1 MLQRLK
7 KIISALTVTAMIFGI
22 MPIGAFAEN
31 LNKADYEELNDGYL
45 KVVVSAK
52 NGGFLI
58 DTVEG
63 DKLNKADDNK
73 YLLFPDENYDT
84 SYTSFR
90 VKRGDEVKDYIFGR
104 KYGFL
109 GKDSSDV
116 TLVKNSDNIVA
127 TWSVDGLTFTQTVTL
142 ANTKSALHGMASIS
156 YGVKSTDGRSADSV
170 QARVMLDTAL
180 GYQDYAVY
188 ELTKKDSTYE
198 QIQSETVIDNSDG
211 EAYNNALF
219 GYDNPKAPS
228 VTAYTVNASINN
240 KIVAPYQIAFGHWN
254 NLASSVF
261 DFEPDNSLTFTNPY
275 NEKYLTADSAYALYF
290 DMGSVAANGEGNT
303 VATNYGIYS
312 NVTVNNDDKVAIN
325 FSSELGAMQLTDTK
339 DEYKPQTADGKNGD
353 FSVSTQIKNVSQ
365 NEMKQIAVAVYPQ
378 EGITPY
384 DLSGNLDV
392 TASYSNPFSVDIID
406 FNADEERQV
415 VFNFNA
421 EPLTAT
427 DYRKIEVRC
436 YDVSGTDGKL
446 LSENLIGQRSIY
458 LLCPGATGDR
468 VSFISTAPEIVYNRG
483 TRHIYLA
490 GQNFNLLKN
499 KSEYDIKVKPLN
511 GSQPLTVSAENFILD
526 TENNT
531 ADLILD
537 ELMSVGTY
545 QIVFDMKD
553 PTKKDITSDALKFN
567 VSDDIAYQGGSYG
580 VVTIGV
586 VTIEKDGDNKYA
598 LRAYKDEKEYS
609 DEVPNAQNIS
619 LLELR
624 GDFTLKYENGKIAE
638 AEAVSL
644 ETVDH
649 KAKSTI
655 NISNC
660 LDIEKGTVTVSV
672 ENVGQDDQTINIDI
686 DGEVYTTGARTKV
699 WSGVCAISSFE
710 NGSEST
716 LLQYTNEGEQTG
728 DVENSVANTN
738 GIMLMWP
745 GAASTAQTIAGM
757 VMEFRYCQFGQM
769 ATVDGEVTSKTPK
782 QRVIAFGAQ
791 LSPDFLVPSN
801 FDWSNRKTSAM
812 EVAQLKMASSNYTP
826 SQLRDVQD
834 RYAEDQEEWEDAEGG
849 SLNLYIHDILFGGG
863 FIGFNTSVEV
873 EVPSYADGLPSVEGT
888 LDLKVMNNEYT
899 IGVQGSADMMAFEME
914 AEIRLRSNNGIPI
927 PDKLYFYAGGFTP
940 GINVDGMGVFW
951 IKGAGGGIDNLF
963 ETIYPSS
970 SVPPITL
977 LLSGQFAL
985 FDVLSARGDVSIS
998 PRDLSIALS
1007 DVNVAGITLIDYAG
1021 IECAWYPELR
1031 FAAGVSIGIFDV
1043 ISGDGHL
1050 IVEKDKVKDKY
1061 FWEGYATA
1069 VVSIPKKIP
1078 IFGGIE
1084 IGSADLGV
1092 NAEKIWGALHVLK
1105 IDAGVTYYWGGDVD
1119 FAFGKYDAPEPTIEL
1134 SAEGIPVYY
1143 DEKTDRTLYMKLNNS
1158 IRTLASTDDI
1168 SLFGSNGAT
1177 VSSLA
1182 GKTVHSVNFG
1192 KYNNENGILTIS
1204 YDAPSQ
1210 LIAETYAK
1218 NIEMENYP
1226 IVWSDSS
1233 KTADDTANANA
1244 NAMLNWNEDTKK
1256 ATVTITVTDENYFN
1270 KALQLKTGIASSVTI
1285 YALSKLPTID
1295 NAVLNNNTVTWS
1307 GEDLDKFNSLT
1318 IYAEDS
1324 NNEVYPL
1331 YKTENV
1337 NDIKSKSANITMPEN
1352 MPSGEYTVKVVA
1364 TTTDES
1370 ANPVVTTD
1378 KKLNYTNPSQPSAPT
1393 FNVALGGDYSID
1405 LTGINQDN
1413 YDGYKV
1419 SIYEVQDGKN
1429 VPTVFDNM
1437 TVSGSDVITV
1447 GGQYTK
1453 TVTVD
1458 KNGNIVNENDLTED
1472 EKKDIKTQTEQ
1483 VGLVSGKQYVVGLK
1497 GYKNTSSGGQI
1508 VSAETLPSPVTMVE
1522 PKKADVTLK
1531 AQNAVSIDGTDT
1543 VKSSNAVIDI
1553 VSDMN
1558 VSGEWSLDSGEMS
1571 GTVSEKTMSQSINLD
1586 GLEDGTHTITFKG
1599 ENDSKDGT
1607 LSEYMFTVD
1616 TLPPRLQIS
1625 SPNNG
1630 GFFEDTVTV
1639 KGISDSGAKVYIGA
1653 ENQEIQEVTVGDDGS
1668 FEKTVTLDNSM
1679 AYQNIVVYAAD
1690 EIGNETVPVTL
1701 QLTNKA
1707 LGNDDSVLQMYID
1720 GKECSDST
1728 IKAGTSGQLSLKVK
1742 TDNRIIEI
1750 NDDSAAANRIEW
1762 NVSAIEGAANVD
1774 ENGYI
1779 TTDEKIN
1786 GVVSATVDNQNVYT
1800 VLGGKDSTDVPS
1812 EKIKVNASA
1821 GTARKTHITINL
1833 DTAIEGMTADN
1844 FVVLNGDKNVEL
1856 TEVKASSDNKTYT
1869 LYGTFDTSV
1878 TYTVT
1883 VNLTGTTVENT
1894 HIIASSPLMI
1904 KPSSGGGGGGNSGNA
1919 TYKITVVQSEN
1930 GKISPDTVTVNK
1942 NESKTFTITADE
1954 GYEIEDVI
1962 VNGESVG
1969 KVSEYTF
1976 EKVNAKAEITAKFK
1990 KIDAVPNPSDKPEP
2004 TDWNNPF
2011 VDVSNNDWFYN
2022 SVKYAYEN
2030 GLMYGVSNTEF
2041 APDGDVTRAMFVTV
2055 LYRTEGEPYAENSSF
2070 VDVASDSYY
2079 ANAVA
2084 WAEENKIVSGVSDTE
2099 FAPDMSITREQMAAI
2114 IYRYAEY
2121 KNCDIT
2127 VNETANYVDSDS
2139 VSDYARNA
2147 VDWLSEQEIMSGNT
2161 DGTFAPQANSTR
2173 AQTAAVFMRI
2183 NEKLK

>member
-290 DMGSVAANGEGNT
+290 DMGSVAANGEGDT

-499 KSEYDIKVKPLN
+499 KSEYDIKVTPLN

-580 VVTIGV
+580 VVTI
-586 VTIEKDGDNKYA
+586 EKDGDNKYV

-672 ENVGQDDQTINIDI
+672 ENIGQDDQTINIDI

-914 AEIRLRSNNGIPI
+914 AEIRLRSNHGIPI

-1158 IRTLASTDDI
+1158 IRTLASTEDI

-1270 KALQLKTGIASSVTI
+1270 KALQLKTGIVSSVTI

-1429 VPTVFDNM
+1429 VPTVF
-1437 TVSGSDVITV
+1437 
-1447 GGQYTK
+1447 
-1453 TVTVD
+1453 
-1458 KNGNIVNENDLTED
+1458 LT
-1472 EKKDIKTQTEQ
+1472 I
-1483 VGLVSGKQYVVGLK
+1483 
-1497 GYKNTSSGGQI
+1497 
-1508 VSAETLPSPVTMVE
+1508 
-1522 PKKADVTLK
+1522 
-1531 AQNAVSIDGTDT
+1531 
-1543 VKSSNAVIDI
+1543 
-1553 VSDMN
+1553 
-1558 VSGEWSLDSGEMS
+1558 
-1571 GTVSEKTMSQSINLD
+1571 
-1586 GLEDGTHTITFKG
+1586 
-1599 ENDSKDGT
+1599 
-1607 LSEYMFTVD
+1607 
-1616 TLPPRLQIS
+1616 
-1625 SPNNG
+1625 
-1630 GFFEDTVTV
+1630 
-1639 KGISDSGAKVYIGA
+1639 
-1653 ENQEIQEVTVGDDGS
+1653 
-1668 FEKTVTLDNSM
+1668 
-1679 AYQNIVVYAAD
+1679 
-1690 EIGNETVPVTL
+1690 
-1701 QLTNKA
+1701 
-1707 LGNDDSVLQMYID
+1707 
-1720 GKECSDST
+1720 
-1728 IKAGTSGQLSLKVK
+1728 
-1742 TDNRIIEI
+1742 
-1750 NDDSAAANRIEW
+1750 
-1762 NVSAIEGAANVD
+1762 
-1774 ENGYI
+1774 
-1779 TTDEKIN
+1779 
-1786 GVVSATVDNQNVYT
+1786 
-1800 VLGGKDSTDVPS
+1800 
-1812 EKIKVNASA
+1812 
-1821 GTARKTHITINL
+1821 
-1833 DTAIEGMTADN
+1833 
-1844 FVVLNGDKNVEL
+1844 
-1856 TEVKASSDNKTYT
+1856 
-1869 LYGTFDTSV
+1869 
-1878 TYTVT
+1878 
-1883 VNLTGTTVENT
+1883 
-1894 HIIASSPLMI
+1894 
-1904 KPSSGGGGGGNSGNA
+1904 
-1919 TYKITVVQSEN
+1919 
-1930 GKISPDTVTVNK
+1930 
-1942 NESKTFTITADE
+1942 
-1954 GYEIEDVI
+1954 
-1962 VNGESVG
+1962 
-1969 KVSEYTF
+1969 
-1976 EKVNAKAEITAKFK
+1976 
-1990 KIDAVPNPSDKPEP
+1990 
-2004 TDWNNPF
+2004 
-2011 VDVSNNDWFYN
+2011 
-2022 SVKYAYEN
+2022 
-2030 GLMYGVSNTEF
+2030 
-2041 APDGDVTRAMFVTV
+2041 
-2055 LYRTEGEPYAENSSF
+2055 
-2070 VDVASDSYY
+2070 
-2079 ANAVA
+2079 
-2084 WAEENKIVSGVSDTE
+2084 
-2099 FAPDMSITREQMAAI
+2099 
-2114 IYRYAEY
+2114 
-2121 KNCDIT
+2121 
-2127 VNETANYVDSDS
+2127 
-2139 VSDYARNA
+2139 
-2147 VDWLSEQEIMSGNT
+2147 
-2161 DGTFAPQANSTR
+2161 
-2173 AQTAAVFMRI
+2173 
-2183 NEKLK
+2183 

>member
-290 DMGSVAANGEGNT
+290 DMGSVAANGEGDT

-392 TASYSNPFSVDIID
+392 TVSYSNPFSVDIID

-567 VSDDIAYQGGSYG
+567 VSDDIAYQGGSY
-580 VVTIGV
+580 GV

-1270 KALQLKTGIASSVTI
+1270 KALQLKTGIVSSVTI

-1497 GYKNTSSGGQI
+1497 GYKNTSSGSQI
-1508 VSAETLPSPVTMVE
+1508 VSAETLSSPVTMVE

-1543 VKSSNAVIDI
+1543 VKSSNAVIDL

-1571 GTVSEKTMSQSINLD
+1571 GTVSEKN
-1586 GLEDGTHTITFKG
+1586 
-1599 ENDSKDGT
+1599 
-1607 LSEYMFTVD
+1607 YV
-1616 TLPPRLQIS
+1616 
-1625 SPNNG
+1625 
-1630 GFFEDTVTV
+1630 
-1639 KGISDSGAKVYIGA
+1639 
-1653 ENQEIQEVTVGDDGS
+1653 
-1668 FEKTVTLDNSM
+1668 
-1679 AYQNIVVYAAD
+1679 
-1690 EIGNETVPVTL
+1690 
-1701 QLTNKA
+1701 
-1707 LGNDDSVLQMYID
+1707 
-1720 GKECSDST
+1720 
-1728 IKAGTSGQLSLKVK
+1728 
-1742 TDNRIIEI
+1742 
-1750 NDDSAAANRIEW
+1750 
-1762 NVSAIEGAANVD
+1762 
-1774 ENGYI
+1774 
-1779 TTDEKIN
+1779 
-1786 GVVSATVDNQNVYT
+1786 
-1800 VLGGKDSTDVPS
+1800 
-1812 EKIKVNASA
+1812 
-1821 GTARKTHITINL
+1821 
-1833 DTAIEGMTADN
+1833 
-1844 FVVLNGDKNVEL
+1844 
-1856 TEVKASSDNKTYT
+1856 
-1869 LYGTFDTSV
+1869 
-1878 TYTVT
+1878 
-1883 VNLTGTTVENT
+1883 
-1894 HIIASSPLMI
+1894 
-1904 KPSSGGGGGGNSGNA
+1904 
-1919 TYKITVVQSEN
+1919 
-1930 GKISPDTVTVNK
+1930 
-1942 NESKTFTITADE
+1942 
-1954 GYEIEDVI
+1954 
-1962 VNGESVG
+1962 
-1969 KVSEYTF
+1969 
-1976 EKVNAKAEITAKFK
+1976 
-1990 KIDAVPNPSDKPEP
+1990 
-2004 TDWNNPF
+2004 
-2011 VDVSNNDWFYN
+2011 
-2022 SVKYAYEN
+2022 
-2030 GLMYGVSNTEF
+2030 
-2041 APDGDVTRAMFVTV
+2041 
-2055 LYRTEGEPYAENSSF
+2055 
-2070 VDVASDSYY
+2070 
-2079 ANAVA
+2079 
-2084 WAEENKIVSGVSDTE
+2084 
-2099 FAPDMSITREQMAAI
+2099 
-2114 IYRYAEY
+2114 AEY
-2121 KNCDIT
+2121 K
-2127 VNETANYVDSDS
+2127 S
-2139 VSDYARNA
+2139 
-2147 VDWLSEQEIMSGNT
+2147 
-2161 DGTFAPQANSTR
+2161 
-2173 AQTAAVFMRI
+2173 
-2183 NEKLK
+2183 

>member
-290 DMGSVAANGEGNT
+290 DMGSVAANGEGDT

-499 KSEYDIKVKPLN
+499 KSEYDIKVTPLN

-567 VSDDIAYQGGSYG
+567 VSDDIAYQGGSY
-580 VVTIGV
+580 GV

-1134 SAEGIPVYY
+1134 SAEG
-1143 DEKTDRTLYMKLNNS
+1143 K
-1158 IRTLASTDDI
+1158 
-1168 SLFGSNGAT
+1168 
-1177 VSSLA
+1177 
-1182 GKTVHSVNFG
+1182 
-1192 KYNNENGILTIS
+1192 
-1204 YDAPSQ
+1204 
-1210 LIAETYAK
+1210 
-1218 NIEMENYP
+1218 
-1226 IVWSDSS
+1226 
-1233 KTADDTANANA
+1233 
-1244 NAMLNWNEDTKK
+1244 
-1256 ATVTITVTDENYFN
+1256 
-1270 KALQLKTGIASSVTI
+1270 
-1285 YALSKLPTID
+1285 
-1295 NAVLNNNTVTWS
+1295 
-1307 GEDLDKFNSLT
+1307 
-1318 IYAEDS
+1318 
-1324 NNEVYPL
+1324 
-1331 YKTENV
+1331 
-1337 NDIKSKSANITMPEN
+1337 
-1352 MPSGEYTVKVVA
+1352 
-1364 TTTDES
+1364 
-1370 ANPVVTTD
+1370 
-1378 KKLNYTNPSQPSAPT
+1378 
-1393 FNVALGGDYSID
+1393 
-1405 LTGINQDN
+1405 
-1413 YDGYKV
+1413 
-1419 SIYEVQDGKN
+1419 
-1429 VPTVFDNM
+1429 
-1437 TVSGSDVITV
+1437 
-1447 GGQYTK
+1447 
-1453 TVTVD
+1453 
-1458 KNGNIVNENDLTED
+1458 
-1472 EKKDIKTQTEQ
+1472 
-1483 VGLVSGKQYVVGLK
+1483 
-1497 GYKNTSSGGQI
+1497 
-1508 VSAETLPSPVTMVE
+1508 
-1522 PKKADVTLK
+1522 
-1531 AQNAVSIDGTDT
+1531 
-1543 VKSSNAVIDI
+1543 
-1553 VSDMN
+1553 
-1558 VSGEWSLDSGEMS
+1558 
-1571 GTVSEKTMSQSINLD
+1571 
-1586 GLEDGTHTITFKG
+1586 
-1599 ENDSKDGT
+1599 
-1607 LSEYMFTVD
+1607 
-1616 TLPPRLQIS
+1616 
-1625 SPNNG
+1625 
-1630 GFFEDTVTV
+1630 
-1639 KGISDSGAKVYIGA
+1639 IG
-1653 ENQEIQEVTVGDDGS
+1653 
-1668 FEKTVTLDNSM
+1668 
-1679 AYQNIVVYAAD
+1679 
-1690 EIGNETVPVTL
+1690 
-1701 QLTNKA
+1701 
-1707 LGNDDSVLQMYID
+1707 
-1720 GKECSDST
+1720 
-1728 IKAGTSGQLSLKVK
+1728 
-1742 TDNRIIEI
+1742 
-1750 NDDSAAANRIEW
+1750 
-1762 NVSAIEGAANVD
+1762 
-1774 ENGYI
+1774 
-1779 TTDEKIN
+1779 
-1786 GVVSATVDNQNVYT
+1786 
-1800 VLGGKDSTDVPS
+1800 
-1812 EKIKVNASA
+1812 
-1821 GTARKTHITINL
+1821 
-1833 DTAIEGMTADN
+1833 
-1844 FVVLNGDKNVEL
+1844 
-1856 TEVKASSDNKTYT
+1856 
-1869 LYGTFDTSV
+1869 
-1878 TYTVT
+1878 
-1883 VNLTGTTVENT
+1883 
-1894 HIIASSPLMI
+1894 
-1904 KPSSGGGGGGNSGNA
+1904 
-1919 TYKITVVQSEN
+1919 
-1930 GKISPDTVTVNK
+1930 
-1942 NESKTFTITADE
+1942 
-1954 GYEIEDVI
+1954 
-1962 VNGESVG
+1962 
-1969 KVSEYTF
+1969 
-1976 EKVNAKAEITAKFK
+1976 
-1990 KIDAVPNPSDKPEP
+1990 
-2004 TDWNNPF
+2004 
-2011 VDVSNNDWFYN
+2011 
-2022 SVKYAYEN
+2022 
-2030 GLMYGVSNTEF
+2030 
-2041 APDGDVTRAMFVTV
+2041 RAHV
-2055 LYRTEGEPYAENSSF
+2055 
-2070 VDVASDSYY
+2070 
-2079 ANAVA
+2079 
-2084 WAEENKIVSGVSDTE
+2084 
-2099 FAPDMSITREQMAAI
+2099 
-2114 IYRYAEY
+2114 
-2121 KNCDIT
+2121 
-2127 VNETANYVDSDS
+2127 
-2139 VSDYARNA
+2139 
-2147 VDWLSEQEIMSGNT
+2147 
-2161 DGTFAPQANSTR
+2161 
-2173 AQTAAVFMRI
+2173 
-2183 NEKLK
+2183 

>member
-499 KSEYDIKVKPLN
+499 KSEYDIKVTPLN

-567 VSDDIAYQGGSYG
+567 VSDDIAYQGGSY
-580 VVTIGV
+580 GV

-899 IGVQGSADMMAFEME
+899 IGVQGSADMMAFEM
-914 AEIRLRSNNGIPI
+914 
-927 PDKLYFYAGGFTP
+927 
-940 GINVDGMGVFW
+940 
-951 IKGAGGGIDNLF
+951 
-963 ETIYPSS
+963 
-970 SVPPITL
+970 
-977 LLSGQFAL
+977 
-985 FDVLSARGDVSIS
+985 
-998 PRDLSIALS
+998 
-1007 DVNVAGITLIDYAG
+1007 
-1021 IECAWYPELR
+1021 
-1031 FAAGVSIGIFDV
+1031 
-1043 ISGDGHL
+1043 
-1050 IVEKDKVKDKY
+1050 
-1061 FWEGYATA
+1061 
-1069 VVSIPKKIP
+1069 
-1078 IFGGIE
+1078 
-1084 IGSADLGV
+1084 
-1092 NAEKIWGALHVLK
+1092 
-1105 IDAGVTYYWGGDVD
+1105 
-1119 FAFGKYDAPEPTIEL
+1119 
-1134 SAEGIPVYY
+1134 
-1143 DEKTDRTLYMKLNNS
+1143 
-1158 IRTLASTDDI
+1158 
-1168 SLFGSNGAT
+1168 
-1177 VSSLA
+1177 
-1182 GKTVHSVNFG
+1182 
-1192 KYNNENGILTIS
+1192 
-1204 YDAPSQ
+1204 
-1210 LIAETYAK
+1210 
-1218 NIEMENYP
+1218 
-1226 IVWSDSS
+1226 
-1233 KTADDTANANA
+1233 
-1244 NAMLNWNEDTKK
+1244 
-1256 ATVTITVTDENYFN
+1256 
-1270 KALQLKTGIASSVTI
+1270 
-1285 YALSKLPTID
+1285 
-1295 NAVLNNNTVTWS
+1295 
-1307 GEDLDKFNSLT
+1307 
-1318 IYAEDS
+1318 
-1324 NNEVYPL
+1324 
-1331 YKTENV
+1331 
-1337 NDIKSKSANITMPEN
+1337 
-1352 MPSGEYTVKVVA
+1352 
-1364 TTTDES
+1364 
-1370 ANPVVTTD
+1370 
-1378 KKLNYTNPSQPSAPT
+1378 
-1393 FNVALGGDYSID
+1393 
-1405 LTGINQDN
+1405 
-1413 YDGYKV
+1413 
-1419 SIYEVQDGKN
+1419 
-1429 VPTVFDNM
+1429 
-1437 TVSGSDVITV
+1437 
-1447 GGQYTK
+1447 
-1453 TVTVD
+1453 
-1458 KNGNIVNENDLTED
+1458 
-1472 EKKDIKTQTEQ
+1472 
-1483 VGLVSGKQYVVGLK
+1483 
-1497 GYKNTSSGGQI
+1497 
-1508 VSAETLPSPVTMVE
+1508 
-1522 PKKADVTLK
+1522 
-1531 AQNAVSIDGTDT
+1531 
-1543 VKSSNAVIDI
+1543 
-1553 VSDMN
+1553 
-1558 VSGEWSLDSGEMS
+1558 
-1571 GTVSEKTMSQSINLD
+1571 
-1586 GLEDGTHTITFKG
+1586 
-1599 ENDSKDGT
+1599 
-1607 LSEYMFTVD
+1607 
-1616 TLPPRLQIS
+1616 
-1625 SPNNG
+1625 
-1630 GFFEDTVTV
+1630 
-1639 KGISDSGAKVYIGA
+1639 
-1653 ENQEIQEVTVGDDGS
+1653 
-1668 FEKTVTLDNSM
+1668 
-1679 AYQNIVVYAAD
+1679 
-1690 EIGNETVPVTL
+1690 
-1701 QLTNKA
+1701 
-1707 LGNDDSVLQMYID
+1707 
-1720 GKECSDST
+1720 
-1728 IKAGTSGQLSLKVK
+1728 
-1742 TDNRIIEI
+1742 
-1750 NDDSAAANRIEW
+1750 
-1762 NVSAIEGAANVD
+1762 
-1774 ENGYI
+1774 
-1779 TTDEKIN
+1779 
-1786 GVVSATVDNQNVYT
+1786 
-1800 VLGGKDSTDVPS
+1800 
-1812 EKIKVNASA
+1812 
-1821 GTARKTHITINL
+1821 
-1833 DTAIEGMTADN
+1833 
-1844 FVVLNGDKNVEL
+1844 
-1856 TEVKASSDNKTYT
+1856 
-1869 LYGTFDTSV
+1869 
-1878 TYTVT
+1878 
-1883 VNLTGTTVENT
+1883 
-1894 HIIASSPLMI
+1894 
-1904 KPSSGGGGGGNSGNA
+1904 
-1919 TYKITVVQSEN
+1919 
-1930 GKISPDTVTVNK
+1930 
-1942 NESKTFTITADE
+1942 
-1954 GYEIEDVI
+1954 
-1962 VNGESVG
+1962 
-1969 KVSEYTF
+1969 
-1976 EKVNAKAEITAKFK
+1976 
-1990 KIDAVPNPSDKPEP
+1990 
-2004 TDWNNPF
+2004 
-2011 VDVSNNDWFYN
+2011 
-2022 SVKYAYEN
+2022 
-2030 GLMYGVSNTEF
+2030 
-2041 APDGDVTRAMFVTV
+2041 
-2055 LYRTEGEPYAENSSF
+2055 
-2070 VDVASDSYY
+2070 
-2079 ANAVA
+2079 
-2084 WAEENKIVSGVSDTE
+2084 
-2099 FAPDMSITREQMAAI
+2099 
-2114 IYRYAEY
+2114 
-2121 KNCDIT
+2121 
-2127 VNETANYVDSDS
+2127 
-2139 VSDYARNA
+2139 
-2147 VDWLSEQEIMSGNT
+2147 
-2161 DGTFAPQANSTR
+2161 
-2173 AQTAAVFMRI
+2173 
-2183 NEKLK
+2183 

>member
-7 KIISALTVTAMIFGI
+7 KIISALTVAAMIFGI

-261 DFEPDNSLTFTNPY
+261 DFEPDSSLTFTNPY

-499 KSEYDIKVKPLN
+499 KSEYDIKVTPLN

-567 VSDDIAYQGGSYG
+567 VSDDIAYQGGSY
-580 VVTIGV
+580 GV

-1069 VVSIPKKIP
+1069 MVSIPKKIP

-1256 ATVTITVTDENYFN
+1256 ATVTIMVTDENYFN

-1393 FNVALGGDYSID
+1393 FNVSLGGDYSID

-1458 KNGNIVNENDLTED
+1458 KNGNIVNEN
-1472 EKKDIKTQTEQ
+1472 
-1483 VGLVSGKQYVVGLK
+1483 
-1497 GYKNTSSGGQI
+1497 
-1508 VSAETLPSPVTMVE
+1508 
-1522 PKKADVTLK
+1522 
-1531 AQNAVSIDGTDT
+1531 
-1543 VKSSNAVIDI
+1543 
-1553 VSDMN
+1553 
-1558 VSGEWSLDSGEMS
+1558 
-1571 GTVSEKTMSQSINLD
+1571 
-1586 GLEDGTHTITFKG
+1586 
-1599 ENDSKDGT
+1599 
-1607 LSEYMFTVD
+1607 
-1616 TLPPRLQIS
+1616 
-1625 SPNNG
+1625 
-1630 GFFEDTVTV
+1630 
-1639 KGISDSGAKVYIGA
+1639 
-1653 ENQEIQEVTVGDDGS
+1653 
-1668 FEKTVTLDNSM
+1668 
-1679 AYQNIVVYAAD
+1679 
-1690 EIGNETVPVTL
+1690 
-1701 QLTNKA
+1701 
-1707 LGNDDSVLQMYID
+1707 
-1720 GKECSDST
+1720 
-1728 IKAGTSGQLSLKVK
+1728 
-1742 TDNRIIEI
+1742 
-1750 NDDSAAANRIEW
+1750 
-1762 NVSAIEGAANVD
+1762 
-1774 ENGYI
+1774 
-1779 TTDEKIN
+1779 
-1786 GVVSATVDNQNVYT
+1786 
-1800 VLGGKDSTDVPS
+1800 
-1812 EKIKVNASA
+1812 
-1821 GTARKTHITINL
+1821 
-1833 DTAIEGMTADN
+1833 
-1844 FVVLNGDKNVEL
+1844 
-1856 TEVKASSDNKTYT
+1856 
-1869 LYGTFDTSV
+1869 
-1878 TYTVT
+1878 
-1883 VNLTGTTVENT
+1883 
-1894 HIIASSPLMI
+1894 
-1904 KPSSGGGGGGNSGNA
+1904 
-1919 TYKITVVQSEN
+1919 
-1930 GKISPDTVTVNK
+1930 
-1942 NESKTFTITADE
+1942 
-1954 GYEIEDVI
+1954 
-1962 VNGESVG
+1962 
-1969 KVSEYTF
+1969 
-1976 EKVNAKAEITAKFK
+1976 
-1990 KIDAVPNPSDKPEP
+1990 
-2004 TDWNNPF
+2004 
-2011 VDVSNNDWFYN
+2011 
-2022 SVKYAYEN
+2022 
-2030 GLMYGVSNTEF
+2030 
-2041 APDGDVTRAMFVTV
+2041 
-2055 LYRTEGEPYAENSSF
+2055 
-2070 VDVASDSYY
+2070 
-2079 ANAVA
+2079 
-2084 WAEENKIVSGVSDTE
+2084 
-2099 FAPDMSITREQMAAI
+2099 
-2114 IYRYAEY
+2114 
-2121 KNCDIT
+2121 
-2127 VNETANYVDSDS
+2127 
-2139 VSDYARNA
+2139 
-2147 VDWLSEQEIMSGNT
+2147 
-2161 DGTFAPQANSTR
+2161 
-2173 AQTAAVFMRI
+2173 
-2183 NEKLK
+2183 EKLCVN

>member
-499 KSEYDIKVKPLN
+499 KSEYDIKVTPLN

-567 VSDDIAYQGGSYG
+567 VSDDIAYQGGSY
-580 VVTIGV
+580 GV

-940 GINVDGMGVFW
+940 GINVDGIVTSQLLINIFEHNTPLHD
-951 IKGAGGGIDNLF
+951 GAVIVRENR
-963 ETIYPSS
+963 I
-970 SVPPITL
+970 V
-977 LLSGQFAL
+977 
-985 FDVLSARGDVSIS
+985 SATCYL
-998 PRDLSIALS
+998 PLS
-1007 DVNVAGITLIDYAG
+1007 DNM
-1021 IECAWYPELR
+1021 ELSKQLGTR
-1031 FAAGVSIGIFDV
+1031 HRAGVGI
-1043 ISGDGHL
+1043 S
-1050 IVEKDKVKDKY
+1050 EQ
-1061 FWEGYATA
+1061 
-1069 VVSIPKKIP
+1069 
-1078 IFGGIE
+1078 
-1084 IGSADLGV
+1084 
-1092 NAEKIWGALHVLK
+1092 
-1105 IDAGVTYYWGGDVD
+1105 
-1119 FAFGKYDAPEPTIEL
+1119 
-1134 SAEGIPVYY
+1134 
-1143 DEKTDRTLYMKLNNS
+1143 TD
-1158 IRTLASTDDI
+1158 
-1168 SLFGSNGAT
+1168 
-1177 VSSLA
+1177 
-1182 GKTVHSVNFG
+1182 
-1192 KYNNENGILTIS
+1192 
-1204 YDAPSQ
+1204 
-1210 LIAETYAK
+1210 
-1218 NIEMENYP
+1218 
-1226 IVWSDSS
+1226 
-1233 KTADDTANANA
+1233 
-1244 NAMLNWNEDTKK
+1244 
-1256 ATVTITVTDENYFN
+1256 
-1270 KALQLKTGIASSVTI
+1270 SVTI
-1285 YALSKLPTID
+1285 IVSEETGQVSVAQNGRLIRGVSSAKLREILVRAQNKQVVDNSKLRH
-1295 NAVLNNNTVTWS
+1295 L
-1307 GEDLDKFNSLT
+1307 
-1318 IYAEDS
+1318 
-1324 NNEVYPL
+1324 
-1331 YKTENV
+1331 
-1337 NDIKSKSANITMPEN
+1337 
-1352 MPSGEYTVKVVA
+1352 
-1364 TTTDES
+1364 
-1370 ANPVVTTD
+1370 
-1378 KKLNYTNPSQPSAPT
+1378 
-1393 FNVALGGDYSID
+1393 
-1405 LTGINQDN
+1405 
-1413 YDGYKV
+1413 
-1419 SIYEVQDGKN
+1419 
-1429 VPTVFDNM
+1429 
-1437 TVSGSDVITV
+1437 
-1447 GGQYTK
+1447 
-1453 TVTVD
+1453 
-1458 KNGNIVNENDLTED
+1458 
-1472 EKKDIKTQTEQ
+1472 
-1483 VGLVSGKQYVVGLK
+1483 LK
-1497 GYKNTSSGGQI
+1497 GRMKH
-1508 VSAETLPSPVTMVE
+1508 EE
-1522 PKKADVTLK
+1522 
-1531 AQNAVSIDGTDT
+1531 
-1543 VKSSNAVIDI
+1543 
-1553 VSDMN
+1553 
-1558 VSGEWSLDSGEMS
+1558 
-1571 GTVSEKTMSQSINLD
+1571 EKT
-1586 GLEDGTHTITFKG
+1586 H
-1599 ENDSKDGT
+1599 
-1607 LSEYMFTVD
+1607 
-1616 TLPPRLQIS
+1616 
-1625 SPNNG
+1625 
-1630 GFFEDTVTV
+1630 
-1639 KGISDSGAKVYIGA
+1639 
-1653 ENQEIQEVTVGDDGS
+1653 
-1668 FEKTVTLDNSM
+1668 
-1679 AYQNIVVYAAD
+1679 
-1690 EIGNETVPVTL
+1690 
-1701 QLTNKA
+1701 
-1707 LGNDDSVLQMYID
+1707 
-1720 GKECSDST
+1720 
-1728 IKAGTSGQLSLKVK
+1728 
-1742 TDNRIIEI
+1742 
-1750 NDDSAAANRIEW
+1750 
-1762 NVSAIEGAANVD
+1762 
-1774 ENGYI
+1774 
-1779 TTDEKIN
+1779 
-1786 GVVSATVDNQNVYT
+1786 
-1800 VLGGKDSTDVPS
+1800 
-1812 EKIKVNASA
+1812 
-1821 GTARKTHITINL
+1821 
-1833 DTAIEGMTADN
+1833 
-1844 FVVLNGDKNVEL
+1844 
-1856 TEVKASSDNKTYT
+1856 
-1869 LYGTFDTSV
+1869 
-1878 TYTVT
+1878 
-1883 VNLTGTTVENT
+1883 
-1894 HIIASSPLMI
+1894 
-1904 KPSSGGGGGGNSGNA
+1904 
-1919 TYKITVVQSEN
+1919 
-1930 GKISPDTVTVNK
+1930 
-1942 NESKTFTITADE
+1942 
-1954 GYEIEDVI
+1954 
-1962 VNGESVG
+1962 
-1969 KVSEYTF
+1969 
-1976 EKVNAKAEITAKFK
+1976 
-1990 KIDAVPNPSDKPEP
+1990 
-2004 TDWNNPF
+2004 
-2011 VDVSNNDWFYN
+2011 
-2022 SVKYAYEN
+2022 
-2030 GLMYGVSNTEF
+2030 
-2041 APDGDVTRAMFVTV
+2041 
-2055 LYRTEGEPYAENSSF
+2055 
-2070 VDVASDSYY
+2070 
-2079 ANAVA
+2079 
-2084 WAEENKIVSGVSDTE
+2084 
-2099 FAPDMSITREQMAAI
+2099 
-2114 IYRYAEY
+2114 
-2121 KNCDIT
+2121 
-2127 VNETANYVDSDS
+2127 
-2139 VSDYARNA
+2139 
-2147 VDWLSEQEIMSGNT
+2147 
-2161 DGTFAPQANSTR
+2161 
-2173 AQTAAVFMRI
+2173 
-2183 NEKLK
+2183 

>member
-290 DMGSVAANGEGNT
+290 DMGSVAANGDGNT

-499 KSEYDIKVKPLN
+499 KSEYDIKVTPLN

-567 VSDDIAYQGGSYG
+567 VSDDIAYQGGSY
-580 VVTIGV
+580 GV

-660 LDIEKGTVTVSV
+660 LDIEKGTVTVSA

-951 IKGAGGGIDNLF
+951 IKDAGGGIDNLF

-1458 KNGNIVNENDLTED
+1458 KNGNIVNKNDLTED
-1472 EKKDIKTQTEQ
+1472 EKKDIKTQSEQ
-1483 VGLVSGKQYVVGLK
+1483 VGLVSGKQYVVFELMGK
-1497 GYKNTSSGGQI
+1497 YSVQI
-1508 VSAETLPSPVTMVE
+1508 DLHQQEIGSEAD
-1522 PKKADVTLK
+1522 KK
-1531 AQNAVSIDGTDT
+1531 QYE
-1543 VKSSNAVIDI
+1543 
-1553 VSDMN
+1553 
-1558 VSGEWSLDSGEMS
+1558 SGE
-1571 GTVSEKTMSQSINLD
+1571 
-1586 GLEDGTHTITFKG
+1586 
-1599 ENDSKDGT
+1599 
-1607 LSEYMFTVD
+1607 
-1616 TLPPRLQIS
+1616 
-1625 SPNNG
+1625 
-1630 GFFEDTVTV
+1630 
-1639 KGISDSGAKVYIGA
+1639 
-1653 ENQEIQEVTVGDDGS
+1653 
-1668 FEKTVTLDNSM
+1668 
-1679 AYQNIVVYAAD
+1679 
-1690 EIGNETVPVTL
+1690 
-1701 QLTNKA
+1701 
-1707 LGNDDSVLQMYID
+1707 
-1720 GKECSDST
+1720 
-1728 IKAGTSGQLSLKVK
+1728 
-1742 TDNRIIEI
+1742 
-1750 NDDSAAANRIEW
+1750 
-1762 NVSAIEGAANVD
+1762 
-1774 ENGYI
+1774 
-1779 TTDEKIN
+1779 
-1786 GVVSATVDNQNVYT
+1786 
-1800 VLGGKDSTDVPS
+1800 
-1812 EKIKVNASA
+1812 
-1821 GTARKTHITINL
+1821 
-1833 DTAIEGMTADN
+1833 
-1844 FVVLNGDKNVEL
+1844 
-1856 TEVKASSDNKTYT
+1856 
-1869 LYGTFDTSV
+1869 
-1878 TYTVT
+1878 
-1883 VNLTGTTVENT
+1883 
-1894 HIIASSPLMI
+1894 
-1904 KPSSGGGGGGNSGNA
+1904 
-1919 TYKITVVQSEN
+1919 
-1930 GKISPDTVTVNK
+1930 
-1942 NESKTFTITADE
+1942 
-1954 GYEIEDVI
+1954 
-1962 VNGESVG
+1962 
-1969 KVSEYTF
+1969 
-1976 EKVNAKAEITAKFK
+1976 
-1990 KIDAVPNPSDKPEP
+1990 
-2004 TDWNNPF
+2004 
-2011 VDVSNNDWFYN
+2011 
-2022 SVKYAYEN
+2022 
-2030 GLMYGVSNTEF
+2030 
-2041 APDGDVTRAMFVTV
+2041 
-2055 LYRTEGEPYAENSSF
+2055 
-2070 VDVASDSYY
+2070 
-2079 ANAVA
+2079 
-2084 WAEENKIVSGVSDTE
+2084 
-2099 FAPDMSITREQMAAI
+2099 
-2114 IYRYAEY
+2114 
-2121 KNCDIT
+2121 
-2127 VNETANYVDSDS
+2127 
-2139 VSDYARNA
+2139 
-2147 VDWLSEQEIMSGNT
+2147 
-2161 DGTFAPQANSTR
+2161 
-2173 AQTAAVFMRI
+2173 
-2183 NEKLK
+2183 

>member
-156 YGVKSTDGRSADSV
+156 YGVKSTDGRNADSV

-499 KSEYDIKVKPLN
+499 KSEYDIKVTPLN

-567 VSDDIAYQGGSYG
+567 VSDDIAYQGGSY
-580 VVTIGV
+580 GV

-1158 IRTLASTDDI
+1158 IRTLASTEDI

-1405 LTGINQDN
+1405 LTGMNQDN

-1497 GYKNTSSGGQI
+1497 GYKNTSSGSQI
-1508 VSAETLPSPVTMVE
+1508 VSAETLSSPVTMVE

-1531 AQNAVSIDGTDT
+1531 AQNAPIPS
-1543 VKSSNAVIDI
+1543 
-1553 VSDMN
+1553 
-1558 VSGEWSLDSGEMS
+1558 
-1571 GTVSEKTMSQSINLD
+1571 
-1586 GLEDGTHTITFKG
+1586 TFMPG
-1599 ENDSKDGT
+1599 VN
-1607 LSEYMFTVD
+1607 
-1616 TLPPRLQIS
+1616 PP
-1625 SPNNG
+1625 
-1630 GFFEDTVTV
+1630 
-1639 KGISDSGAKVYIGA
+1639 A
-1653 ENQEIQEVTVGDDGS
+1653 
-1668 FEKTVTLDNSM
+1668 
-1679 AYQNIVVYAAD
+1679 
-1690 EIGNETVPVTL
+1690 
-1701 QLTNKA
+1701 
-1707 LGNDDSVLQMYID
+1707 
-1720 GKECSDST
+1720 
-1728 IKAGTSGQLSLKVK
+1728 
-1742 TDNRIIEI
+1742 
-1750 NDDSAAANRIEW
+1750 
-1762 NVSAIEGAANVD
+1762 
-1774 ENGYI
+1774 
-1779 TTDEKIN
+1779 
-1786 GVVSATVDNQNVYT
+1786 
-1800 VLGGKDSTDVPS
+1800 
-1812 EKIKVNASA
+1812 
-1821 GTARKTHITINL
+1821 
-1833 DTAIEGMTADN
+1833 
-1844 FVVLNGDKNVEL
+1844 
-1856 TEVKASSDNKTYT
+1856 
-1869 LYGTFDTSV
+1869 
-1878 TYTVT
+1878 
-1883 VNLTGTTVENT
+1883 
-1894 HIIASSPLMI
+1894 
-1904 KPSSGGGGGGNSGNA
+1904 
-1919 TYKITVVQSEN
+1919 
-1930 GKISPDTVTVNK
+1930 
-1942 NESKTFTITADE
+1942 
-1954 GYEIEDVI
+1954 
-1962 VNGESVG
+1962 
-1969 KVSEYTF
+1969 
-1976 EKVNAKAEITAKFK
+1976 
-1990 KIDAVPNPSDKPEP
+1990 
-2004 TDWNNPF
+2004 
-2011 VDVSNNDWFYN
+2011 
-2022 SVKYAYEN
+2022 
-2030 GLMYGVSNTEF
+2030 
-2041 APDGDVTRAMFVTV
+2041 
-2055 LYRTEGEPYAENSSF
+2055 
-2070 VDVASDSYY
+2070 
-2079 ANAVA
+2079 
-2084 WAEENKIVSGVSDTE
+2084 
-2099 FAPDMSITREQMAAI
+2099 
-2114 IYRYAEY
+2114 
-2121 KNCDIT
+2121 
-2127 VNETANYVDSDS
+2127 
-2139 VSDYARNA
+2139 
-2147 VDWLSEQEIMSGNT
+2147 
-2161 DGTFAPQANSTR
+2161 
-2173 AQTAAVFMRI
+2173 
-2183 NEKLK
+2183 

>member
-219 GYDNPKAPS
+219 GYYNPKAPS

-499 KSEYDIKVKPLN
+499 KSEYDIKVTPLN

-567 VSDDIAYQGGSYG
+567 VSDDIAYQGGSY
-580 VVTIGV
+580 GV

-1192 KYNNENGILTIS
+1192 KYNNENGILTC
-1204 YDAPSQ
+1204 
-1210 LIAETYAK
+1210 L
-1218 NIEMENYP
+1218 
-1226 IVWSDSS
+1226 
-1233 KTADDTANANA
+1233 
-1244 NAMLNWNEDTKK
+1244 
-1256 ATVTITVTDENYFN
+1256 
-1270 KALQLKTGIASSVTI
+1270 
-1285 YALSKLPTID
+1285 
-1295 NAVLNNNTVTWS
+1295 
-1307 GEDLDKFNSLT
+1307 
-1318 IYAEDS
+1318 
-1324 NNEVYPL
+1324 L
-1331 YKTENV
+1331 Y
-1337 NDIKSKSANITMPEN
+1337 
-1352 MPSGEYTVKVVA
+1352 
-1364 TTTDES
+1364 
-1370 ANPVVTTD
+1370 
-1378 KKLNYTNPSQPSAPT
+1378 
-1393 FNVALGGDYSID
+1393 
-1405 LTGINQDN
+1405 
-1413 YDGYKV
+1413 
-1419 SIYEVQDGKN
+1419 
-1429 VPTVFDNM
+1429 
-1437 TVSGSDVITV
+1437 
-1447 GGQYTK
+1447 
-1453 TVTVD
+1453 
-1458 KNGNIVNENDLTED
+1458 
-1472 EKKDIKTQTEQ
+1472 
-1483 VGLVSGKQYVVGLK
+1483 
-1497 GYKNTSSGGQI
+1497 TS
-1508 VSAETLPSPVTMVE
+1508 PSPR
-1522 PKKADVTLK
+1522 DR
-1531 AQNAVSIDGTDT
+1531 G
-1543 VKSSNAVIDI
+1543 
-1553 VSDMN
+1553 
-1558 VSGEWSLDSGEMS
+1558 
-1571 GTVSEKTMSQSINLD
+1571 
-1586 GLEDGTHTITFKG
+1586 
-1599 ENDSKDGT
+1599 
-1607 LSEYMFTVD
+1607 
-1616 TLPPRLQIS
+1616 
-1625 SPNNG
+1625 
-1630 GFFEDTVTV
+1630 
-1639 KGISDSGAKVYIGA
+1639 
-1653 ENQEIQEVTVGDDGS
+1653 
-1668 FEKTVTLDNSM
+1668 
-1679 AYQNIVVYAAD
+1679 
-1690 EIGNETVPVTL
+1690 
-1701 QLTNKA
+1701 
-1707 LGNDDSVLQMYID
+1707 
-1720 GKECSDST
+1720 
-1728 IKAGTSGQLSLKVK
+1728 
-1742 TDNRIIEI
+1742 
-1750 NDDSAAANRIEW
+1750 
-1762 NVSAIEGAANVD
+1762 
-1774 ENGYI
+1774 
-1779 TTDEKIN
+1779 
-1786 GVVSATVDNQNVYT
+1786 
-1800 VLGGKDSTDVPS
+1800 
-1812 EKIKVNASA
+1812 
-1821 GTARKTHITINL
+1821 
-1833 DTAIEGMTADN
+1833 
-1844 FVVLNGDKNVEL
+1844 
-1856 TEVKASSDNKTYT
+1856 
-1869 LYGTFDTSV
+1869 
-1878 TYTVT
+1878 
-1883 VNLTGTTVENT
+1883 
-1894 HIIASSPLMI
+1894 
-1904 KPSSGGGGGGNSGNA
+1904 
-1919 TYKITVVQSEN
+1919 
-1930 GKISPDTVTVNK
+1930 
-1942 NESKTFTITADE
+1942 
-1954 GYEIEDVI
+1954 
-1962 VNGESVG
+1962 
-1969 KVSEYTF
+1969 
-1976 EKVNAKAEITAKFK
+1976 
-1990 KIDAVPNPSDKPEP
+1990 
-2004 TDWNNPF
+2004 
-2011 VDVSNNDWFYN
+2011 
-2022 SVKYAYEN
+2022 
-2030 GLMYGVSNTEF
+2030 
-2041 APDGDVTRAMFVTV
+2041 
-2055 LYRTEGEPYAENSSF
+2055 
-2070 VDVASDSYY
+2070 
-2079 ANAVA
+2079 
-2084 WAEENKIVSGVSDTE
+2084 
-2099 FAPDMSITREQMAAI
+2099 
-2114 IYRYAEY
+2114 
-2121 KNCDIT
+2121 
-2127 VNETANYVDSDS
+2127 
-2139 VSDYARNA
+2139 
-2147 VDWLSEQEIMSGNT
+2147 
-2161 DGTFAPQANSTR
+2161 
-2173 AQTAAVFMRI
+2173 
-2183 NEKLK
+2183 

>member
-290 DMGSVAANGEGNT
+290 DMGSVAANGEGN
-303 VATNYGIYS
+303 S

-567 VSDDIAYQGGSYG
+567 VSDDIAYQGGSY
-580 VVTIGV
+580 GV

-963 ETIYPSS
+963 ETIYP
-970 SVPPITL
+970 PITL

-1069 VVSIPKKIP
+1069 MVSIPKKIP

-1084 IGSADLGV
+1084 IGSAGLGV

-1134 SAEGIPVYY
+1134 SAEGIPVYD
-1143 DEKTDRTLYMKLNNS
+1143 DEKTDRNS
-1158 IRTLASTDDI
+1158 ITI
-1168 SLFGSNGAT
+1168 F
-1177 VSSLA
+1177 
-1182 GKTVHSVNFG
+1182 VHWR
-1192 KYNNENGILTIS
+1192 
-1204 YDAPSQ
+1204 Q
-1210 LIAETYAK
+1210 
-1218 NIEMENYP
+1218 
-1226 IVWSDSS
+1226 
-1233 KTADDTANANA
+1233 
-1244 NAMLNWNEDTKK
+1244 
-1256 ATVTITVTDENYFN
+1256 
-1270 KALQLKTGIASSVTI
+1270 QTI
-1285 YALSKLPTID
+1285 YHCSAQ
-1295 NAVLNNNTVTWS
+1295 TVRRYHRLRVKRYIRLISASIT
-1307 GEDLDKFNSLT
+1307 T
-1318 IYAEDS
+1318 
-1324 NNEVYPL
+1324 
-1331 YKTENV
+1331 KTEYLQFRM
-1337 NDIKSKSANITMPEN
+1337 TH
-1352 MPSGEYTVKVVA
+1352 
-1364 TTTDES
+1364 
-1370 ANPVVTTD
+1370 
-1378 KKLNYTNPSQPSAPT
+1378 Q
-1393 FNVALGGDYSID
+1393 
-1405 LTGINQDN
+1405 
-1413 YDGYKV
+1413 V
-1419 SIYEVQDGKN
+1419 SLLRKHMQRI
-1429 VPTVFDNM
+1429 
-1437 TVSGSDVITV
+1437 
-1447 GGQYTK
+1447 
-1453 TVTVD
+1453 
-1458 KNGNIVNENDLTED
+1458 
-1472 EKKDIKTQTEQ
+1472 
-1483 VGLVSGKQYVVGLK
+1483 LK
-1497 GYKNTSSGGQI
+1497 WK
-1508 VSAETLPSPVTMVE
+1508 
-1522 PKKADVTLK
+1522 
-1531 AQNAVSIDGTDT
+1531 
-1543 VKSSNAVIDI
+1543 
-1553 VSDMN
+1553 
-1558 VSGEWSLDSGEMS
+1558 
-1571 GTVSEKTMSQSINLD
+1571 
-1586 GLEDGTHTITFKG
+1586 
-1599 ENDSKDGT
+1599 
-1607 LSEYMFTVD
+1607 
-1616 TLPPRLQIS
+1616 
-1625 SPNNG
+1625 
-1630 GFFEDTVTV
+1630 
-1639 KGISDSGAKVYIGA
+1639 
-1653 ENQEIQEVTVGDDGS
+1653 
-1668 FEKTVTLDNSM
+1668 
-1679 AYQNIVVYAAD
+1679 
-1690 EIGNETVPVTL
+1690 
-1701 QLTNKA
+1701 
-1707 LGNDDSVLQMYID
+1707 
-1720 GKECSDST
+1720 
-1728 IKAGTSGQLSLKVK
+1728 
-1742 TDNRIIEI
+1742 II
-1750 NDDSAAANRIEW
+1750 R
-1762 NVSAIEGAANVD
+1762 
-1774 ENGYI
+1774 
-1779 TTDEKIN
+1779 
-1786 GVVSATVDNQNVYT
+1786 
-1800 VLGGKDSTDVPS
+1800 
-1812 EKIKVNASA
+1812 
-1821 GTARKTHITINL
+1821 
-1833 DTAIEGMTADN
+1833 
-1844 FVVLNGDKNVEL
+1844 
-1856 TEVKASSDNKTYT
+1856 
-1869 LYGTFDTSV
+1869 
-1878 TYTVT
+1878 
-1883 VNLTGTTVENT
+1883 
-1894 HIIASSPLMI
+1894 
-1904 KPSSGGGGGGNSGNA
+1904 
-1919 TYKITVVQSEN
+1919 
-1930 GKISPDTVTVNK
+1930 
-1942 NESKTFTITADE
+1942 
-1954 GYEIEDVI
+1954 
-1962 VNGESVG
+1962 
-1969 KVSEYTF
+1969 
-1976 EKVNAKAEITAKFK
+1976 
-1990 KIDAVPNPSDKPEP
+1990 
-2004 TDWNNPF
+2004 
-2011 VDVSNNDWFYN
+2011 
-2022 SVKYAYEN
+2022 
-2030 GLMYGVSNTEF
+2030 
-2041 APDGDVTRAMFVTV
+2041 
-2055 LYRTEGEPYAENSSF
+2055 
-2070 VDVASDSYY
+2070 
-2079 ANAVA
+2079 
-2084 WAEENKIVSGVSDTE
+2084 
-2099 FAPDMSITREQMAAI
+2099 
-2114 IYRYAEY
+2114 
-2121 KNCDIT
+2121 
-2127 VNETANYVDSDS
+2127 
-2139 VSDYARNA
+2139 
-2147 VDWLSEQEIMSGNT
+2147 
-2161 DGTFAPQANSTR
+2161 
-2173 AQTAAVFMRI
+2173 
-2183 NEKLK
+2183 

>member
-22 MPIGAFAEN
+22 MPIGALAEN

-499 KSEYDIKVKPLN
+499 KSEYDIKVTPLN

-567 VSDDIAYQGGSYG
+567 VSDDIAYQGGSY
-580 VVTIGV
+580 GV

-1069 VVSIPKKIP
+1069 MVSIPKKIP

-1143 DEKTDRTLYMKLNNS
+1143 DEKTDRTLYMKLNNN

-1182 GKTVHSVNFG
+1182 GKTIHSINFG

-1419 SIYEVQDGKN
+1419 SIYEVQDGK
-1429 VPTVFDNM
+1429 
-1437 TVSGSDVITV
+1437 
-1447 GGQYTK
+1447 K
-1453 TVTVD
+1453 R
-1458 KNGNIVNENDLTED
+1458 
-1472 EKKDIKTQTEQ
+1472 
-1483 VGLVSGKQYVVGLK
+1483 
-1497 GYKNTSSGGQI
+1497 
-1508 VSAETLPSPVTMVE
+1508 
-1522 PKKADVTLK
+1522 
-1531 AQNAVSIDGTDT
+1531 TDC
-1543 VKSSNAVIDI
+1543 I
-1553 VSDMN
+1553 
-1558 VSGEWSLDSGEMS
+1558 
-1571 GTVSEKTMSQSINLD
+1571 
-1586 GLEDGTHTITFKG
+1586 
-1599 ENDSKDGT
+1599 
-1607 LSEYMFTVD
+1607 
-1616 TLPPRLQIS
+1616 
-1625 SPNNG
+1625 
-1630 GFFEDTVTV
+1630 
-1639 KGISDSGAKVYIGA
+1639 
-1653 ENQEIQEVTVGDDGS
+1653 
-1668 FEKTVTLDNSM
+1668 
-1679 AYQNIVVYAAD
+1679 
-1690 EIGNETVPVTL
+1690 
-1701 QLTNKA
+1701 
-1707 LGNDDSVLQMYID
+1707 
-1720 GKECSDST
+1720 
-1728 IKAGTSGQLSLKVK
+1728 
-1742 TDNRIIEI
+1742 
-1750 NDDSAAANRIEW
+1750 
-1762 NVSAIEGAANVD
+1762 
-1774 ENGYI
+1774 
-1779 TTDEKIN
+1779 
-1786 GVVSATVDNQNVYT
+1786 
-1800 VLGGKDSTDVPS
+1800 
-1812 EKIKVNASA
+1812 
-1821 GTARKTHITINL
+1821 
-1833 DTAIEGMTADN
+1833 
-1844 FVVLNGDKNVEL
+1844 
-1856 TEVKASSDNKTYT
+1856 
-1869 LYGTFDTSV
+1869 
-1878 TYTVT
+1878 
-1883 VNLTGTTVENT
+1883 
-1894 HIIASSPLMI
+1894 
-1904 KPSSGGGGGGNSGNA
+1904 
-1919 TYKITVVQSEN
+1919 
-1930 GKISPDTVTVNK
+1930 
-1942 NESKTFTITADE
+1942 
-1954 GYEIEDVI
+1954 
-1962 VNGESVG
+1962 
-1969 KVSEYTF
+1969 
-1976 EKVNAKAEITAKFK
+1976 
-1990 KIDAVPNPSDKPEP
+1990 
-2004 TDWNNPF
+2004 
-2011 VDVSNNDWFYN
+2011 
-2022 SVKYAYEN
+2022 
-2030 GLMYGVSNTEF
+2030 
-2041 APDGDVTRAMFVTV
+2041 
-2055 LYRTEGEPYAENSSF
+2055 
-2070 VDVASDSYY
+2070 
-2079 ANAVA
+2079 
-2084 WAEENKIVSGVSDTE
+2084 
-2099 FAPDMSITREQMAAI
+2099 
-2114 IYRYAEY
+2114 
-2121 KNCDIT
+2121 
-2127 VNETANYVDSDS
+2127 
-2139 VSDYARNA
+2139 
-2147 VDWLSEQEIMSGNT
+2147 
-2161 DGTFAPQANSTR
+2161 
-2173 AQTAAVFMRI
+2173 
-2183 NEKLK
+2183 

>member
-499 KSEYDIKVKPLN
+499 KSEYDIKVTPLN

-567 VSDDIAYQGGSYG
+567 VSDDIAYQGGSY
-580 VVTIGV
+580 GV

-1370 ANPVVTTD
+1370 ANPVVITD

-1508 VSAETLPSPVTMVE
+1508 VSAETISSPVTMVE

-1543 VKSSNAVIDI
+1543 VKSSNAVIDL

-1571 GTVSEKTMSQSINLD
+1571 GTVSEKN
-1586 GLEDGTHTITFKG
+1586 
-1599 ENDSKDGT
+1599 
-1607 LSEYMFTVD
+1607 YV
-1616 TLPPRLQIS
+1616 
-1625 SPNNG
+1625 
-1630 GFFEDTVTV
+1630 
-1639 KGISDSGAKVYIGA
+1639 
-1653 ENQEIQEVTVGDDGS
+1653 
-1668 FEKTVTLDNSM
+1668 
-1679 AYQNIVVYAAD
+1679 
-1690 EIGNETVPVTL
+1690 
-1701 QLTNKA
+1701 
-1707 LGNDDSVLQMYID
+1707 
-1720 GKECSDST
+1720 
-1728 IKAGTSGQLSLKVK
+1728 
-1742 TDNRIIEI
+1742 
-1750 NDDSAAANRIEW
+1750 
-1762 NVSAIEGAANVD
+1762 
-1774 ENGYI
+1774 
-1779 TTDEKIN
+1779 
-1786 GVVSATVDNQNVYT
+1786 
-1800 VLGGKDSTDVPS
+1800 
-1812 EKIKVNASA
+1812 
-1821 GTARKTHITINL
+1821 
-1833 DTAIEGMTADN
+1833 
-1844 FVVLNGDKNVEL
+1844 
-1856 TEVKASSDNKTYT
+1856 
-1869 LYGTFDTSV
+1869 
-1878 TYTVT
+1878 
-1883 VNLTGTTVENT
+1883 
-1894 HIIASSPLMI
+1894 
-1904 KPSSGGGGGGNSGNA
+1904 
-1919 TYKITVVQSEN
+1919 
-1930 GKISPDTVTVNK
+1930 
-1942 NESKTFTITADE
+1942 
-1954 GYEIEDVI
+1954 
-1962 VNGESVG
+1962 
-1969 KVSEYTF
+1969 
-1976 EKVNAKAEITAKFK
+1976 
-1990 KIDAVPNPSDKPEP
+1990 
-2004 TDWNNPF
+2004 
-2011 VDVSNNDWFYN
+2011 
-2022 SVKYAYEN
+2022 
-2030 GLMYGVSNTEF
+2030 
-2041 APDGDVTRAMFVTV
+2041 
-2055 LYRTEGEPYAENSSF
+2055 
-2070 VDVASDSYY
+2070 
-2079 ANAVA
+2079 
-2084 WAEENKIVSGVSDTE
+2084 
-2099 FAPDMSITREQMAAI
+2099 
-2114 IYRYAEY
+2114 AEY
-2121 KNCDIT
+2121 K
-2127 VNETANYVDSDS
+2127 S
-2139 VSDYARNA
+2139 
-2147 VDWLSEQEIMSGNT
+2147 
-2161 DGTFAPQANSTR
+2161 
-2173 AQTAAVFMRI
+2173 
-2183 NEKLK
+2183 

>member
-499 KSEYDIKVKPLN
+499 KSEYDIKVTPLN

-567 VSDDIAYQGGSYG
+567 VSDDIAYQGGSY
-580 VVTIGV
+580 GV

-1105 IDAGVTYYWGGDVD
+1105 IDAGVTYYW
-1119 FAFGKYDAPEPTIEL
+1119 A
-1134 SAEGIPVYY
+1134 
-1143 DEKTDRTLYMKLNNS
+1143 
-1158 IRTLASTDDI
+1158 
-1168 SLFGSNGAT
+1168 
-1177 VSSLA
+1177 
-1182 GKTVHSVNFG
+1182 
-1192 KYNNENGILTIS
+1192 
-1204 YDAPSQ
+1204 
-1210 LIAETYAK
+1210 
-1218 NIEMENYP
+1218 
-1226 IVWSDSS
+1226 
-1233 KTADDTANANA
+1233 
-1244 NAMLNWNEDTKK
+1244 AM
-1256 ATVTITVTDENYFN
+1256 
-1270 KALQLKTGIASSVTI
+1270 
-1285 YALSKLPTID
+1285 
-1295 NAVLNNNTVTWS
+1295 
-1307 GEDLDKFNSLT
+1307 
-1318 IYAEDS
+1318 
-1324 NNEVYPL
+1324 
-1331 YKTENV
+1331 
-1337 NDIKSKSANITMPEN
+1337 
-1352 MPSGEYTVKVVA
+1352 
-1364 TTTDES
+1364 
-1370 ANPVVTTD
+1370 
-1378 KKLNYTNPSQPSAPT
+1378 
-1393 FNVALGGDYSID
+1393 
-1405 LTGINQDN
+1405 
-1413 YDGYKV
+1413 
-1419 SIYEVQDGKN
+1419 
-1429 VPTVFDNM
+1429 
-1437 TVSGSDVITV
+1437 
-1447 GGQYTK
+1447 
-1453 TVTVD
+1453 
-1458 KNGNIVNENDLTED
+1458 
-1472 EKKDIKTQTEQ
+1472 
-1483 VGLVSGKQYVVGLK
+1483 
-1497 GYKNTSSGGQI
+1497 
-1508 VSAETLPSPVTMVE
+1508 
-1522 PKKADVTLK
+1522 
-1531 AQNAVSIDGTDT
+1531 
-1543 VKSSNAVIDI
+1543 
-1553 VSDMN
+1553 
-1558 VSGEWSLDSGEMS
+1558 
-1571 GTVSEKTMSQSINLD
+1571 
-1586 GLEDGTHTITFKG
+1586 
-1599 ENDSKDGT
+1599 
-1607 LSEYMFTVD
+1607 
-1616 TLPPRLQIS
+1616 
-1625 SPNNG
+1625 
-1630 GFFEDTVTV
+1630 
-1639 KGISDSGAKVYIGA
+1639 
-1653 ENQEIQEVTVGDDGS
+1653 
-1668 FEKTVTLDNSM
+1668 
-1679 AYQNIVVYAAD
+1679 
-1690 EIGNETVPVTL
+1690 
-1701 QLTNKA
+1701 
-1707 LGNDDSVLQMYID
+1707 
-1720 GKECSDST
+1720 
-1728 IKAGTSGQLSLKVK
+1728 
-1742 TDNRIIEI
+1742 
-1750 NDDSAAANRIEW
+1750 
-1762 NVSAIEGAANVD
+1762 
-1774 ENGYI
+1774 
-1779 TTDEKIN
+1779 
-1786 GVVSATVDNQNVYT
+1786 
-1800 VLGGKDSTDVPS
+1800 
-1812 EKIKVNASA
+1812 
-1821 GTARKTHITINL
+1821 
-1833 DTAIEGMTADN
+1833 
-1844 FVVLNGDKNVEL
+1844 
-1856 TEVKASSDNKTYT
+1856 
-1869 LYGTFDTSV
+1869 
-1878 TYTVT
+1878 
-1883 VNLTGTTVENT
+1883 
-1894 HIIASSPLMI
+1894 
-1904 KPSSGGGGGGNSGNA
+1904 
-1919 TYKITVVQSEN
+1919 
-1930 GKISPDTVTVNK
+1930 
-1942 NESKTFTITADE
+1942 
-1954 GYEIEDVI
+1954 
-1962 VNGESVG
+1962 
-1969 KVSEYTF
+1969 
-1976 EKVNAKAEITAKFK
+1976 
-1990 KIDAVPNPSDKPEP
+1990 
-2004 TDWNNPF
+2004 
-2011 VDVSNNDWFYN
+2011 
-2022 SVKYAYEN
+2022 
-2030 GLMYGVSNTEF
+2030 
-2041 APDGDVTRAMFVTV
+2041 
-2055 LYRTEGEPYAENSSF
+2055 
-2070 VDVASDSYY
+2070 
-2079 ANAVA
+2079 
-2084 WAEENKIVSGVSDTE
+2084 
-2099 FAPDMSITREQMAAI
+2099 
-2114 IYRYAEY
+2114 
-2121 KNCDIT
+2121 
-2127 VNETANYVDSDS
+2127 
-2139 VSDYARNA
+2139 
-2147 VDWLSEQEIMSGNT
+2147 
-2161 DGTFAPQANSTR
+2161 
-2173 AQTAAVFMRI
+2173 
-2183 NEKLK
+2183 

>member
-90 VKRGDEVKDYIFGR
+90 VKRGNEVKDYIFGR

-290 DMGSVAANGEGNT
+290 DMGSVAANGEGDT

-499 KSEYDIKVKPLN
+499 KSEYDIKVTPLN

-567 VSDDIAYQGGSYG
+567 VSDDIAYQGGSY
-580 VVTIGV
+580 GV

-1069 VVSIPKKIP
+1069 MVSIPKKIP

-1143 DEKTDRTLYMKLNNS
+1143 DEKTDRTLYMKLNNN

-1182 GKTVHSVNFG
+1182 GKTIHSINFG

-1331 YKTENV
+1331 YKTESV

-1352 MPSGEYTVKVVA
+1352 MPSGEYTVKLVA

-1378 KKLNYTNPSQPSAPT
+1378 KSLIIQIRHSRPHRHLMCHCA
-1393 FNVALGGDYSID
+1393 
-1405 LTGINQDN
+1405 
-1413 YDGYKV
+1413 
-1419 SIYEVQDGKN
+1419 
-1429 VPTVFDNM
+1429 
-1437 TVSGSDVITV
+1437 VITV
-1447 GGQYTK
+1447 L
-1453 TVTVD
+1453 
-1458 KNGNIVNENDLTED
+1458 I
-1472 EKKDIKTQTEQ
+1472 
-1483 VGLVSGKQYVVGLK
+1483 
-1497 GYKNTSSGGQI
+1497 
-1508 VSAETLPSPVTMVE
+1508 
-1522 PKKADVTLK
+1522 
-1531 AQNAVSIDGTDT
+1531 
-1543 VKSSNAVIDI
+1543 
-1553 VSDMN
+1553 
-1558 VSGEWSLDSGEMS
+1558 
-1571 GTVSEKTMSQSINLD
+1571 
-1586 GLEDGTHTITFKG
+1586 
-1599 ENDSKDGT
+1599 
-1607 LSEYMFTVD
+1607 
-1616 TLPPRLQIS
+1616 
-1625 SPNNG
+1625 
-1630 GFFEDTVTV
+1630 
-1639 KGISDSGAKVYIGA
+1639 
-1653 ENQEIQEVTVGDDGS
+1653 
-1668 FEKTVTLDNSM
+1668 
-1679 AYQNIVVYAAD
+1679 
-1690 EIGNETVPVTL
+1690 
-1701 QLTNKA
+1701 
-1707 LGNDDSVLQMYID
+1707 
-1720 GKECSDST
+1720 
-1728 IKAGTSGQLSLKVK
+1728 
-1742 TDNRIIEI
+1742 
-1750 NDDSAAANRIEW
+1750 
-1762 NVSAIEGAANVD
+1762 
-1774 ENGYI
+1774 
-1779 TTDEKIN
+1779 
-1786 GVVSATVDNQNVYT
+1786 
-1800 VLGGKDSTDVPS
+1800 
-1812 EKIKVNASA
+1812 
-1821 GTARKTHITINL
+1821 
-1833 DTAIEGMTADN
+1833 
-1844 FVVLNGDKNVEL
+1844 
-1856 TEVKASSDNKTYT
+1856 
-1869 LYGTFDTSV
+1869 
-1878 TYTVT
+1878 
-1883 VNLTGTTVENT
+1883 
-1894 HIIASSPLMI
+1894 
-1904 KPSSGGGGGGNSGNA
+1904 
-1919 TYKITVVQSEN
+1919 
-1930 GKISPDTVTVNK
+1930 
-1942 NESKTFTITADE
+1942 
-1954 GYEIEDVI
+1954 
-1962 VNGESVG
+1962 
-1969 KVSEYTF
+1969 
-1976 EKVNAKAEITAKFK
+1976 
-1990 KIDAVPNPSDKPEP
+1990 
-2004 TDWNNPF
+2004 
-2011 VDVSNNDWFYN
+2011 
-2022 SVKYAYEN
+2022 
-2030 GLMYGVSNTEF
+2030 
-2041 APDGDVTRAMFVTV
+2041 
-2055 LYRTEGEPYAENSSF
+2055 
-2070 VDVASDSYY
+2070 
-2079 ANAVA
+2079 
-2084 WAEENKIVSGVSDTE
+2084 
-2099 FAPDMSITREQMAAI
+2099 
-2114 IYRYAEY
+2114 
-2121 KNCDIT
+2121 
-2127 VNETANYVDSDS
+2127 
-2139 VSDYARNA
+2139 
-2147 VDWLSEQEIMSGNT
+2147 
-2161 DGTFAPQANSTR
+2161 
-2173 AQTAAVFMRI
+2173 
-2183 NEKLK
+2183 

>member
-499 KSEYDIKVKPLN
+499 KSEYDIKVTPLN

-567 VSDDIAYQGGSYG
+567 VSDDIAYQGGSY
-580 VVTIGV
+580 GV

-660 LDIEKGTVTVSV
+660 LDIEKGTVTVSA

-1031 FAAGVSIGIFDV
+1031 F
-1043 ISGDGHL
+1043 
-1050 IVEKDKVKDKY
+1050 
-1061 FWEGYATA
+1061 
-1069 VVSIPKKIP
+1069 
-1078 IFGGIE
+1078 
-1084 IGSADLGV
+1084 
-1092 NAEKIWGALHVLK
+1092 
-1105 IDAGVTYYWGGDVD
+1105 
-1119 FAFGKYDAPEPTIEL
+1119 
-1134 SAEGIPVYY
+1134 
-1143 DEKTDRTLYMKLNNS
+1143 R
-1158 IRTLASTDDI
+1158 
-1168 SLFGSNGAT
+1168 
-1177 VSSLA
+1177 
-1182 GKTVHSVNFG
+1182 
-1192 KYNNENGILTIS
+1192 
-1204 YDAPSQ
+1204 
-1210 LIAETYAK
+1210 
-1218 NIEMENYP
+1218 
-1226 IVWSDSS
+1226 
-1233 KTADDTANANA
+1233 
-1244 NAMLNWNEDTKK
+1244 
-1256 ATVTITVTDENYFN
+1256 
-1270 KALQLKTGIASSVTI
+1270 
-1285 YALSKLPTID
+1285 
-1295 NAVLNNNTVTWS
+1295 
-1307 GEDLDKFNSLT
+1307 
-1318 IYAEDS
+1318 
-1324 NNEVYPL
+1324 
-1331 YKTENV
+1331 
-1337 NDIKSKSANITMPEN
+1337 
-1352 MPSGEYTVKVVA
+1352 
-1364 TTTDES
+1364 
-1370 ANPVVTTD
+1370 
-1378 KKLNYTNPSQPSAPT
+1378 
-1393 FNVALGGDYSID
+1393 
-1405 LTGINQDN
+1405 
-1413 YDGYKV
+1413 
-1419 SIYEVQDGKN
+1419 
-1429 VPTVFDNM
+1429 
-1437 TVSGSDVITV
+1437 SGSV
-1447 GGQYTK
+1447 
-1453 TVTVD
+1453 
-1458 KNGNIVNENDLTED
+1458 
-1472 EKKDIKTQTEQ
+1472 
-1483 VGLVSGKQYVVGLK
+1483 
-1497 GYKNTSSGGQI
+1497 
-1508 VSAETLPSPVTMVE
+1508 
-1522 PKKADVTLK
+1522 
-1531 AQNAVSIDGTDT
+1531 
-1543 VKSSNAVIDI
+1543 
-1553 VSDMN
+1553 
-1558 VSGEWSLDSGEMS
+1558 
-1571 GTVSEKTMSQSINLD
+1571 
-1586 GLEDGTHTITFKG
+1586 
-1599 ENDSKDGT
+1599 
-1607 LSEYMFTVD
+1607 
-1616 TLPPRLQIS
+1616 
-1625 SPNNG
+1625 
-1630 GFFEDTVTV
+1630 
-1639 KGISDSGAKVYIGA
+1639 
-1653 ENQEIQEVTVGDDGS
+1653 
-1668 FEKTVTLDNSM
+1668 
-1679 AYQNIVVYAAD
+1679 
-1690 EIGNETVPVTL
+1690 
-1701 QLTNKA
+1701 
-1707 LGNDDSVLQMYID
+1707 
-1720 GKECSDST
+1720 
-1728 IKAGTSGQLSLKVK
+1728 
-1742 TDNRIIEI
+1742 
-1750 NDDSAAANRIEW
+1750 
-1762 NVSAIEGAANVD
+1762 
-1774 ENGYI
+1774 
-1779 TTDEKIN
+1779 
-1786 GVVSATVDNQNVYT
+1786 
-1800 VLGGKDSTDVPS
+1800 
-1812 EKIKVNASA
+1812 
-1821 GTARKTHITINL
+1821 
-1833 DTAIEGMTADN
+1833 
-1844 FVVLNGDKNVEL
+1844 
-1856 TEVKASSDNKTYT
+1856 
-1869 LYGTFDTSV
+1869 
-1878 TYTVT
+1878 
-1883 VNLTGTTVENT
+1883 
-1894 HIIASSPLMI
+1894 
-1904 KPSSGGGGGGNSGNA
+1904 
-1919 TYKITVVQSEN
+1919 
-1930 GKISPDTVTVNK
+1930 
-1942 NESKTFTITADE
+1942 
-1954 GYEIEDVI
+1954 
-1962 VNGESVG
+1962 
-1969 KVSEYTF
+1969 
-1976 EKVNAKAEITAKFK
+1976 
-1990 KIDAVPNPSDKPEP
+1990 
-2004 TDWNNPF
+2004 
-2011 VDVSNNDWFYN
+2011 
-2022 SVKYAYEN
+2022 
-2030 GLMYGVSNTEF
+2030 
-2041 APDGDVTRAMFVTV
+2041 
-2055 LYRTEGEPYAENSSF
+2055 
-2070 VDVASDSYY
+2070 
-2079 ANAVA
+2079 
-2084 WAEENKIVSGVSDTE
+2084 
-2099 FAPDMSITREQMAAI
+2099 
-2114 IYRYAEY
+2114 YRYIRRY
-2121 KNCDIT
+2121 F
-2127 VNETANYVDSDS
+2127 
-2139 VSDYARNA
+2139 
-2147 VDWLSEQEIMSGNT
+2147 G
-2161 DGTFAPQANSTR
+2161 
-2173 AQTAAVFMRI
+2173 
-2183 NEKLK
+2183 

>member
-290 DMGSVAANGEGNT
+290 DMGSVAANGEGDT

-499 KSEYDIKVKPLN
+499 KSEYDIKVTPLN

-580 VVTIGV
+580 VVTI
-586 VTIEKDGDNKYA
+586 EKDGDNKYV

-672 ENVGQDDQTINIDI
+672 ENIGQDDQTINIDI

-1158 IRTLASTDDI
+1158 IRTLASTEDI

-1447 GGQYTK
+1447 GGQYTR
-1453 TVTVD
+1453 
-1458 KNGNIVNENDLTED
+1458 
-1472 EKKDIKTQTEQ
+1472 
-1483 VGLVSGKQYVVGLK
+1483 
-1497 GYKNTSSGGQI
+1497 
-1508 VSAETLPSPVTMVE
+1508 
-1522 PKKADVTLK
+1522 
-1531 AQNAVSIDGTDT
+1531 
-1543 VKSSNAVIDI
+1543 
-1553 VSDMN
+1553 
-1558 VSGEWSLDSGEMS
+1558 
-1571 GTVSEKTMSQSINLD
+1571 
-1586 GLEDGTHTITFKG
+1586 
-1599 ENDSKDGT
+1599 
-1607 LSEYMFTVD
+1607 
-1616 TLPPRLQIS
+1616 RLRWI
-1625 SPNNG
+1625 
-1630 GFFEDTVTV
+1630 
-1639 KGISDSGAKVYIGA
+1639 
-1653 ENQEIQEVTVGDDGS
+1653 
-1668 FEKTVTLDNSM
+1668 
-1679 AYQNIVVYAAD
+1679 
-1690 EIGNETVPVTL
+1690 
-1701 QLTNKA
+1701 
-1707 LGNDDSVLQMYID
+1707 
-1720 GKECSDST
+1720 
-1728 IKAGTSGQLSLKVK
+1728 
-1742 TDNRIIEI
+1742 
-1750 NDDSAAANRIEW
+1750 
-1762 NVSAIEGAANVD
+1762 
-1774 ENGYI
+1774 
-1779 TTDEKIN
+1779 
-1786 GVVSATVDNQNVYT
+1786 
-1800 VLGGKDSTDVPS
+1800 
-1812 EKIKVNASA
+1812 
-1821 GTARKTHITINL
+1821 
-1833 DTAIEGMTADN
+1833 
-1844 FVVLNGDKNVEL
+1844 
-1856 TEVKASSDNKTYT
+1856 
-1869 LYGTFDTSV
+1869 
-1878 TYTVT
+1878 
-1883 VNLTGTTVENT
+1883 
-1894 HIIASSPLMI
+1894 
-1904 KPSSGGGGGGNSGNA
+1904 
-1919 TYKITVVQSEN
+1919 
-1930 GKISPDTVTVNK
+1930 
-1942 NESKTFTITADE
+1942 
-1954 GYEIEDVI
+1954 
-1962 VNGESVG
+1962 
-1969 KVSEYTF
+1969 
-1976 EKVNAKAEITAKFK
+1976 
-1990 KIDAVPNPSDKPEP
+1990 
-2004 TDWNNPF
+2004 
-2011 VDVSNNDWFYN
+2011 
-2022 SVKYAYEN
+2022 
-2030 GLMYGVSNTEF
+2030 
-2041 APDGDVTRAMFVTV
+2041 
-2055 LYRTEGEPYAENSSF
+2055 RTEIS
-2070 VDVASDSYY
+2070 
-2079 ANAVA
+2079 
-2084 WAEENKIVSGVSDTE
+2084 
-2099 FAPDMSITREQMAAI
+2099 
-2114 IYRYAEY
+2114 
-2121 KNCDIT
+2121 
-2127 VNETANYVDSDS
+2127 
-2139 VSDYARNA
+2139 
-2147 VDWLSEQEIMSGNT
+2147 
-2161 DGTFAPQANSTR
+2161 
-2173 AQTAAVFMRI
+2173 
-2183 NEKLK
+2183 

>member
-7 KIISALTVTAMIFGI
+7 KIISALTVIAMIFGI

-499 KSEYDIKVKPLN
+499 KSEYDIKVTPLN

-567 VSDDIAYQGGSYG
+567 VSDDIAYQGGSY
-580 VVTIGV
+580 GV

-1337 NDIKSKSANITMPEN
+1337 NDIKSKSANIIMPEN

-1458 KNGNIVNENDLTED
+1458 KNGNIVNKNDLTED

-1483 VGLVSGKQYVVGLK
+1483 VGLVRYHVK
-1497 GYKNTSSGGQI
+1497 
-1508 VSAETLPSPVTMVE
+1508 
-1522 PKKADVTLK
+1522 
-1531 AQNAVSIDGTDT
+1531 AVS
-1543 VKSSNAVIDI
+1543 
-1553 VSDMN
+1553 
-1558 VSGEWSLDSGEMS
+1558 
-1571 GTVSEKTMSQSINLD
+1571 
-1586 GLEDGTHTITFKG
+1586 
-1599 ENDSKDGT
+1599 
-1607 LSEYMFTVD
+1607 
-1616 TLPPRLQIS
+1616 
-1625 SPNNG
+1625 
-1630 GFFEDTVTV
+1630 
-1639 KGISDSGAKVYIGA
+1639 
-1653 ENQEIQEVTVGDDGS
+1653 
-1668 FEKTVTLDNSM
+1668 SM
-1679 AYQNIVVYAAD
+1679 
-1690 EIGNETVPVTL
+1690 
-1701 QLTNKA
+1701 
-1707 LGNDDSVLQMYID
+1707 
-1720 GKECSDST
+1720 
-1728 IKAGTSGQLSLKVK
+1728 
-1742 TDNRIIEI
+1742 
-1750 NDDSAAANRIEW
+1750 W
-1762 NVSAIEGAANVD
+1762 
-1774 ENGYI
+1774 
-1779 TTDEKIN
+1779 
-1786 GVVSATVDNQNVYT
+1786 
-1800 VLGGKDSTDVPS
+1800 
-1812 EKIKVNASA
+1812 
-1821 GTARKTHITINL
+1821 
-1833 DTAIEGMTADN
+1833 
-1844 FVVLNGDKNVEL
+1844 
-1856 TEVKASSDNKTYT
+1856 
-1869 LYGTFDTSV
+1869 
-1878 TYTVT
+1878 
-1883 VNLTGTTVENT
+1883 
-1894 HIIASSPLMI
+1894 
-1904 KPSSGGGGGGNSGNA
+1904 
-1919 TYKITVVQSEN
+1919 
-1930 GKISPDTVTVNK
+1930 
-1942 NESKTFTITADE
+1942 
-1954 GYEIEDVI
+1954 
-1962 VNGESVG
+1962 
-1969 KVSEYTF
+1969 
-1976 EKVNAKAEITAKFK
+1976 
-1990 KIDAVPNPSDKPEP
+1990 
-2004 TDWNNPF
+2004 
-2011 VDVSNNDWFYN
+2011 
-2022 SVKYAYEN
+2022 
-2030 GLMYGVSNTEF
+2030 
-2041 APDGDVTRAMFVTV
+2041 
-2055 LYRTEGEPYAENSSF
+2055 
-2070 VDVASDSYY
+2070 
-2079 ANAVA
+2079 
-2084 WAEENKIVSGVSDTE
+2084 
-2099 FAPDMSITREQMAAI
+2099 
-2114 IYRYAEY
+2114 
-2121 KNCDIT
+2121 
-2127 VNETANYVDSDS
+2127 
-2139 VSDYARNA
+2139 
-2147 VDWLSEQEIMSGNT
+2147 
-2161 DGTFAPQANSTR
+2161 
-2173 AQTAAVFMRI
+2173 
-2183 NEKLK
+2183 

>member
-499 KSEYDIKVKPLN
+499 KSEYDIKVTPLN

-567 VSDDIAYQGGSYG
+567 VSDDIAYQGGSY
-580 VVTIGV
+580 GV

-1324 NNEVYPL
+1324 SNEVYPL

-1370 ANPVVTTD
+1370 ANPVVITD

-1483 VGLVSGKQYVVGLK
+1483 V
-1497 GYKNTSSGGQI
+1497 
-1508 VSAETLPSPVTMVE
+1508 
-1522 PKKADVTLK
+1522 
-1531 AQNAVSIDGTDT
+1531 
-1543 VKSSNAVIDI
+1543 
-1553 VSDMN
+1553 
-1558 VSGEWSLDSGEMS
+1558 
-1571 GTVSEKTMSQSINLD
+1571 
-1586 GLEDGTHTITFKG
+1586 
-1599 ENDSKDGT
+1599 
-1607 LSEYMFTVD
+1607 
-1616 TLPPRLQIS
+1616 
-1625 SPNNG
+1625 
-1630 GFFEDTVTV
+1630 
-1639 KGISDSGAKVYIGA
+1639 
-1653 ENQEIQEVTVGDDGS
+1653 
-1668 FEKTVTLDNSM
+1668 
-1679 AYQNIVVYAAD
+1679 
-1690 EIGNETVPVTL
+1690 
-1701 QLTNKA
+1701 
-1707 LGNDDSVLQMYID
+1707 
-1720 GKECSDST
+1720 
-1728 IKAGTSGQLSLKVK
+1728 
-1742 TDNRIIEI
+1742 
-1750 NDDSAAANRIEW
+1750 
-1762 NVSAIEGAANVD
+1762 
-1774 ENGYI
+1774 
-1779 TTDEKIN
+1779 
-1786 GVVSATVDNQNVYT
+1786 
-1800 VLGGKDSTDVPS
+1800 
-1812 EKIKVNASA
+1812 
-1821 GTARKTHITINL
+1821 
-1833 DTAIEGMTADN
+1833 
-1844 FVVLNGDKNVEL
+1844 
-1856 TEVKASSDNKTYT
+1856 
-1869 LYGTFDTSV
+1869 
-1878 TYTVT
+1878 
-1883 VNLTGTTVENT
+1883 
-1894 HIIASSPLMI
+1894 
-1904 KPSSGGGGGGNSGNA
+1904 
-1919 TYKITVVQSEN
+1919 
-1930 GKISPDTVTVNK
+1930 
-1942 NESKTFTITADE
+1942 
-1954 GYEIEDVI
+1954 
-1962 VNGESVG
+1962 
-1969 KVSEYTF
+1969 
-1976 EKVNAKAEITAKFK
+1976 
-1990 KIDAVPNPSDKPEP
+1990 
-2004 TDWNNPF
+2004 
-2011 VDVSNNDWFYN
+2011 
-2022 SVKYAYEN
+2022 
-2030 GLMYGVSNTEF
+2030 
-2041 APDGDVTRAMFVTV
+2041 
-2055 LYRTEGEPYAENSSF
+2055 
-2070 VDVASDSYY
+2070 
-2079 ANAVA
+2079 
-2084 WAEENKIVSGVSDTE
+2084 
-2099 FAPDMSITREQMAAI
+2099 
-2114 IYRYAEY
+2114 
-2121 KNCDIT
+2121 
-2127 VNETANYVDSDS
+2127 
-2139 VSDYARNA
+2139 
-2147 VDWLSEQEIMSGNT
+2147 
-2161 DGTFAPQANSTR
+2161 
-2173 AQTAAVFMRI
+2173 
-2183 NEKLK
+2183 

>member
-90 VKRGDEVKDYIFGR
+90 VKRGDEIKDYIFGR

-156 YGVKSTDGRSADSV
+156 YGVKSTDGRNADSV

-240 KIVAPYQIAFGHWN
+240 KIVVPYQIAFGHWN

-499 KSEYDIKVKPLN
+499 KSEYDIKVTPLN

-567 VSDDIAYQGGSYG
+567 VSDDIAYQGGSY
-580 VVTIGV
+580 GV

-1337 NDIKSKSANITMPEN
+1337 NDIKSKSANIIMPEN

-1405 LTGINQDN
+1405 LTGINQYN

-1453 TVTVD
+1453 TATVD
-1458 KNGNIVNENDLTED
+1458 KNG
-1472 EKKDIKTQTEQ
+1472 
-1483 VGLVSGKQYVVGLK
+1483 
-1497 GYKNTSSGGQI
+1497 
-1508 VSAETLPSPVTMVE
+1508 
-1522 PKKADVTLK
+1522 
-1531 AQNAVSIDGTDT
+1531 
-1543 VKSSNAVIDI
+1543 
-1553 VSDMN
+1553 
-1558 VSGEWSLDSGEMS
+1558 
-1571 GTVSEKTMSQSINLD
+1571 
-1586 GLEDGTHTITFKG
+1586 
-1599 ENDSKDGT
+1599 
-1607 LSEYMFTVD
+1607 
-1616 TLPPRLQIS
+1616 
-1625 SPNNG
+1625 
-1630 GFFEDTVTV
+1630 
-1639 KGISDSGAKVYIGA
+1639 
-1653 ENQEIQEVTVGDDGS
+1653 
-1668 FEKTVTLDNSM
+1668 
-1679 AYQNIVVYAAD
+1679 
-1690 EIGNETVPVTL
+1690 
-1701 QLTNKA
+1701 
-1707 LGNDDSVLQMYID
+1707 
-1720 GKECSDST
+1720 
-1728 IKAGTSGQLSLKVK
+1728 
-1742 TDNRIIEI
+1742 
-1750 NDDSAAANRIEW
+1750 
-1762 NVSAIEGAANVD
+1762 
-1774 ENGYI
+1774 
-1779 TTDEKIN
+1779 
-1786 GVVSATVDNQNVYT
+1786 
-1800 VLGGKDSTDVPS
+1800 
-1812 EKIKVNASA
+1812 
-1821 GTARKTHITINL
+1821 
-1833 DTAIEGMTADN
+1833 
-1844 FVVLNGDKNVEL
+1844 
-1856 TEVKASSDNKTYT
+1856 
-1869 LYGTFDTSV
+1869 
-1878 TYTVT
+1878 
-1883 VNLTGTTVENT
+1883 
-1894 HIIASSPLMI
+1894 
-1904 KPSSGGGGGGNSGNA
+1904 
-1919 TYKITVVQSEN
+1919 
-1930 GKISPDTVTVNK
+1930 
-1942 NESKTFTITADE
+1942 
-1954 GYEIEDVI
+1954 
-1962 VNGESVG
+1962 
-1969 KVSEYTF
+1969 
-1976 EKVNAKAEITAKFK
+1976 
-1990 KIDAVPNPSDKPEP
+1990 
-2004 TDWNNPF
+2004 
-2011 VDVSNNDWFYN
+2011 
-2022 SVKYAYEN
+2022 KY
-2030 GLMYGVSNTEF
+2030 
-2041 APDGDVTRAMFVTV
+2041 R
-2055 LYRTEGEPYAENSSF
+2055 
-2070 VDVASDSYY
+2070 
-2079 ANAVA
+2079 
-2084 WAEENKIVSGVSDTE
+2084 
-2099 FAPDMSITREQMAAI
+2099 
-2114 IYRYAEY
+2114 
-2121 KNCDIT
+2121 
-2127 VNETANYVDSDS
+2127 
-2139 VSDYARNA
+2139 
-2147 VDWLSEQEIMSGNT
+2147 
-2161 DGTFAPQANSTR
+2161 
-2173 AQTAAVFMRI
+2173 
-2183 NEKLK
+2183 

>member
-499 KSEYDIKVKPLN
+499 KSEYDIKVTPLN

-567 VSDDIAYQGGSYG
+567 VSDDIAYQGGSY
-580 VVTIGV
+580 GV

-1192 KYNNENGILTIS
+1192 KYNNGNGILTIS

-1318 IYAEDS
+1318 IYAEES

-1458 KNGNIVNENDLTED
+1458 KNGNIVNKNDLTED

-1508 VSAETLPSPVTMVE
+1508 VSAETLSSPVTMVE

-1531 AQNAVSIDGTDT
+1531 AQNSVSIDG
-1543 VKSSNAVIDI
+1543 
-1553 VSDMN
+1553 
-1558 VSGEWSLDSGEMS
+1558 
-1571 GTVSEKTMSQSINLD
+1571 
-1586 GLEDGTHTITFKG
+1586 
-1599 ENDSKDGT
+1599 
-1607 LSEYMFTVD
+1607 Y
-1616 TLPPRLQIS
+1616 
-1625 SPNNG
+1625 NG
-1630 GFFEDTVTV
+1630 
-1639 KGISDSGAKVYIGA
+1639 
-1653 ENQEIQEVTVGDDGS
+1653 
-1668 FEKTVTLDNSM
+1668 
-1679 AYQNIVVYAAD
+1679 
-1690 EIGNETVPVTL
+1690 
-1701 QLTNKA
+1701 
-1707 LGNDDSVLQMYID
+1707 
-1720 GKECSDST
+1720 
-1728 IKAGTSGQLSLKVK
+1728 
-1742 TDNRIIEI
+1742 
-1750 NDDSAAANRIEW
+1750 
-1762 NVSAIEGAANVD
+1762 
-1774 ENGYI
+1774 
-1779 TTDEKIN
+1779 
-1786 GVVSATVDNQNVYT
+1786 
-1800 VLGGKDSTDVPS
+1800 
-1812 EKIKVNASA
+1812 
-1821 GTARKTHITINL
+1821 
-1833 DTAIEGMTADN
+1833 
-1844 FVVLNGDKNVEL
+1844 
-1856 TEVKASSDNKTYT
+1856 
-1869 LYGTFDTSV
+1869 
-1878 TYTVT
+1878 
-1883 VNLTGTTVENT
+1883 
-1894 HIIASSPLMI
+1894 
-1904 KPSSGGGGGGNSGNA
+1904 
-1919 TYKITVVQSEN
+1919 
-1930 GKISPDTVTVNK
+1930 
-1942 NESKTFTITADE
+1942 
-1954 GYEIEDVI
+1954 
-1962 VNGESVG
+1962 
-1969 KVSEYTF
+1969 
-1976 EKVNAKAEITAKFK
+1976 
-1990 KIDAVPNPSDKPEP
+1990 
-2004 TDWNNPF
+2004 
-2011 VDVSNNDWFYN
+2011 
-2022 SVKYAYEN
+2022 
-2030 GLMYGVSNTEF
+2030 
-2041 APDGDVTRAMFVTV
+2041 
-2055 LYRTEGEPYAENSSF
+2055 
-2070 VDVASDSYY
+2070 
-2079 ANAVA
+2079 
-2084 WAEENKIVSGVSDTE
+2084 
-2099 FAPDMSITREQMAAI
+2099 
-2114 IYRYAEY
+2114 
-2121 KNCDIT
+2121 
-2127 VNETANYVDSDS
+2127 
-2139 VSDYARNA
+2139 
-2147 VDWLSEQEIMSGNT
+2147 
-2161 DGTFAPQANSTR
+2161 
-2173 AQTAAVFMRI
+2173 
-2183 NEKLK
+2183 

>member
-290 DMGSVAANGEGNT
+290 DMGSVAANGEGDT

-499 KSEYDIKVKPLN
+499 KSEYDIKVTPLN

-580 VVTIGV
+580 VVTI
-586 VTIEKDGDNKYA
+586 EKDGDNKYV

-672 ENVGQDDQTINIDI
+672 ENIGQDDQTINIDI

-1158 IRTLASTDDI
+1158 IRTLASTEDI

-1472 EKKDIKTQTEQ
+1472 
-1483 VGLVSGKQYVVGLK
+1483 
-1497 GYKNTSSGGQI
+1497 
-1508 VSAETLPSPVTMVE
+1508 
-1522 PKKADVTLK
+1522 
-1531 AQNAVSIDGTDT
+1531 
-1543 VKSSNAVIDI
+1543 
-1553 VSDMN
+1553 
-1558 VSGEWSLDSGEMS
+1558 
-1571 GTVSEKTMSQSINLD
+1571 
-1586 GLEDGTHTITFKG
+1586 
-1599 ENDSKDGT
+1599 
-1607 LSEYMFTVD
+1607 
-1616 TLPPRLQIS
+1616 
-1625 SPNNG
+1625 
-1630 GFFEDTVTV
+1630 
-1639 KGISDSGAKVYIGA
+1639 
-1653 ENQEIQEVTVGDDGS
+1653 
-1668 FEKTVTLDNSM
+1668 
-1679 AYQNIVVYAAD
+1679 
-1690 EIGNETVPVTL
+1690 
-1701 QLTNKA
+1701 
-1707 LGNDDSVLQMYID
+1707 
-1720 GKECSDST
+1720 
-1728 IKAGTSGQLSLKVK
+1728 
-1742 TDNRIIEI
+1742 
-1750 NDDSAAANRIEW
+1750 
-1762 NVSAIEGAANVD
+1762 
-1774 ENGYI
+1774 
-1779 TTDEKIN
+1779 
-1786 GVVSATVDNQNVYT
+1786 
-1800 VLGGKDSTDVPS
+1800 
-1812 EKIKVNASA
+1812 
-1821 GTARKTHITINL
+1821 
-1833 DTAIEGMTADN
+1833 
-1844 FVVLNGDKNVEL
+1844 
-1856 TEVKASSDNKTYT
+1856 
-1869 LYGTFDTSV
+1869 
-1878 TYTVT
+1878 
-1883 VNLTGTTVENT
+1883 
-1894 HIIASSPLMI
+1894 
-1904 KPSSGGGGGGNSGNA
+1904 
-1919 TYKITVVQSEN
+1919 
-1930 GKISPDTVTVNK
+1930 
-1942 NESKTFTITADE
+1942 
-1954 GYEIEDVI
+1954 
-1962 VNGESVG
+1962 
-1969 KVSEYTF
+1969 
-1976 EKVNAKAEITAKFK
+1976 
-1990 KIDAVPNPSDKPEP
+1990 
-2004 TDWNNPF
+2004 
-2011 VDVSNNDWFYN
+2011 
-2022 SVKYAYEN
+2022 
-2030 GLMYGVSNTEF
+2030 
-2041 APDGDVTRAMFVTV
+2041 
-2055 LYRTEGEPYAENSSF
+2055 
-2070 VDVASDSYY
+2070 
-2079 ANAVA
+2079 
-2084 WAEENKIVSGVSDTE
+2084 
-2099 FAPDMSITREQMAAI
+2099 
-2114 IYRYAEY
+2114 
-2121 KNCDIT
+2121 
-2127 VNETANYVDSDS
+2127 
-2139 VSDYARNA
+2139 
-2147 VDWLSEQEIMSGNT
+2147 
-2161 DGTFAPQANSTR
+2161 
-2173 AQTAAVFMRI
+2173 
-2183 NEKLK
+2183 

>member
-90 VKRGDEVKDYIFGR
+90 VKRGNEVKDYIFGR

-392 TASYSNPFSVDIID
+392 TASYSKPFSVDIID

-499 KSEYDIKVKPLN
+499 KSEYDIKVTPLN

-567 VSDDIAYQGGSYG
+567 VSDDIAYQGGSY
-580 VVTIGV
+580 GV

-1069 VVSIPKKIP
+1069 MVSIPKKIP

-1143 DEKTDRTLYMKLNNS
+1143 DEKTDRTLYMKLNNN

-1182 GKTVHSVNFG
+1182 GKTIHSINFG
-1192 KYNNENGILTIS
+1192 KYNNENGILTIRMTHRVS
-1204 YDAPSQ
+1204 LLRKHMQ
-1210 LIAETYAK
+1210 RI
-1218 NIEMENYP
+1218 
-1226 IVWSDSS
+1226 
-1233 KTADDTANANA
+1233 
-1244 NAMLNWNEDTKK
+1244 
-1256 ATVTITVTDENYFN
+1256 
-1270 KALQLKTGIASSVTI
+1270 LKW
-1285 YALSKLPTID
+1285 K
-1295 NAVLNNNTVTWS
+1295 
-1307 GEDLDKFNSLT
+1307 
-1318 IYAEDS
+1318 
-1324 NNEVYPL
+1324 
-1331 YKTENV
+1331 
-1337 NDIKSKSANITMPEN
+1337 
-1352 MPSGEYTVKVVA
+1352 
-1364 TTTDES
+1364 
-1370 ANPVVTTD
+1370 
-1378 KKLNYTNPSQPSAPT
+1378 
-1393 FNVALGGDYSID
+1393 
-1405 LTGINQDN
+1405 
-1413 YDGYKV
+1413 
-1419 SIYEVQDGKN
+1419 
-1429 VPTVFDNM
+1429 
-1437 TVSGSDVITV
+1437 
-1447 GGQYTK
+1447 
-1453 TVTVD
+1453 
-1458 KNGNIVNENDLTED
+1458 
-1472 EKKDIKTQTEQ
+1472 
-1483 VGLVSGKQYVVGLK
+1483 
-1497 GYKNTSSGGQI
+1497 
-1508 VSAETLPSPVTMVE
+1508 
-1522 PKKADVTLK
+1522 
-1531 AQNAVSIDGTDT
+1531 
-1543 VKSSNAVIDI
+1543 
-1553 VSDMN
+1553 
-1558 VSGEWSLDSGEMS
+1558 
-1571 GTVSEKTMSQSINLD
+1571 
-1586 GLEDGTHTITFKG
+1586 
-1599 ENDSKDGT
+1599 
-1607 LSEYMFTVD
+1607 
-1616 TLPPRLQIS
+1616 
-1625 SPNNG
+1625 
-1630 GFFEDTVTV
+1630 
-1639 KGISDSGAKVYIGA
+1639 
-1653 ENQEIQEVTVGDDGS
+1653 
-1668 FEKTVTLDNSM
+1668 
-1679 AYQNIVVYAAD
+1679 
-1690 EIGNETVPVTL
+1690 
-1701 QLTNKA
+1701 
-1707 LGNDDSVLQMYID
+1707 
-1720 GKECSDST
+1720 
-1728 IKAGTSGQLSLKVK
+1728 
-1742 TDNRIIEI
+1742 II
-1750 NDDSAAANRIEW
+1750 R
-1762 NVSAIEGAANVD
+1762 
-1774 ENGYI
+1774 
-1779 TTDEKIN
+1779 
-1786 GVVSATVDNQNVYT
+1786 
-1800 VLGGKDSTDVPS
+1800 
-1812 EKIKVNASA
+1812 
-1821 GTARKTHITINL
+1821 
-1833 DTAIEGMTADN
+1833 
-1844 FVVLNGDKNVEL
+1844 
-1856 TEVKASSDNKTYT
+1856 
-1869 LYGTFDTSV
+1869 
-1878 TYTVT
+1878 
-1883 VNLTGTTVENT
+1883 
-1894 HIIASSPLMI
+1894 
-1904 KPSSGGGGGGNSGNA
+1904 
-1919 TYKITVVQSEN
+1919 
-1930 GKISPDTVTVNK
+1930 
-1942 NESKTFTITADE
+1942 
-1954 GYEIEDVI
+1954 
-1962 VNGESVG
+1962 
-1969 KVSEYTF
+1969 
-1976 EKVNAKAEITAKFK
+1976 
-1990 KIDAVPNPSDKPEP
+1990 
-2004 TDWNNPF
+2004 
-2011 VDVSNNDWFYN
+2011 
-2022 SVKYAYEN
+2022 
-2030 GLMYGVSNTEF
+2030 
-2041 APDGDVTRAMFVTV
+2041 
-2055 LYRTEGEPYAENSSF
+2055 
-2070 VDVASDSYY
+2070 
-2079 ANAVA
+2079 
-2084 WAEENKIVSGVSDTE
+2084 
-2099 FAPDMSITREQMAAI
+2099 
-2114 IYRYAEY
+2114 
-2121 KNCDIT
+2121 
-2127 VNETANYVDSDS
+2127 
-2139 VSDYARNA
+2139 
-2147 VDWLSEQEIMSGNT
+2147 
-2161 DGTFAPQANSTR
+2161 
-2173 AQTAAVFMRI
+2173 
-2183 NEKLK
+2183 

>member
-290 DMGSVAANGEGNT
+290 DMGSVAANGEGDT

-499 KSEYDIKVKPLN
+499 KSEYDIKVTPLN

-567 VSDDIAYQGGSYG
+567 VSDDIAYQGGSY
-580 VVTIGV
+580 GV

-660 LDIEKGTVTVSV
+660 LDIEKGTVTVSA

-1458 KNGNIVNENDLTED
+1458 KNGNIVNKNDLTED
-1472 EKKDIKTQTEQ
+1472 EKKDIKT
-1483 VGLVSGKQYVVGLK
+1483 
-1497 GYKNTSSGGQI
+1497 
-1508 VSAETLPSPVTMVE
+1508 TLRKMR
-1522 PKKADVTLK
+1522 K
-1531 AQNAVSIDGTDT
+1531 
-1543 VKSSNAVIDI
+1543 
-1553 VSDMN
+1553 
-1558 VSGEWSLDSGEMS
+1558 
-1571 GTVSEKTMSQSINLD
+1571 
-1586 GLEDGTHTITFKG
+1586 
-1599 ENDSKDGT
+1599 
-1607 LSEYMFTVD
+1607 
-1616 TLPPRLQIS
+1616 
-1625 SPNNG
+1625 
-1630 GFFEDTVTV
+1630 
-1639 KGISDSGAKVYIGA
+1639 
-1653 ENQEIQEVTVGDDGS
+1653 
-1668 FEKTVTLDNSM
+1668 
-1679 AYQNIVVYAAD
+1679 
-1690 EIGNETVPVTL
+1690 
-1701 QLTNKA
+1701 
-1707 LGNDDSVLQMYID
+1707 
-1720 GKECSDST
+1720 
-1728 IKAGTSGQLSLKVK
+1728 
-1742 TDNRIIEI
+1742 RI
-1750 NDDSAAANRIEW
+1750 
-1762 NVSAIEGAANVD
+1762 
-1774 ENGYI
+1774 
-1779 TTDEKIN
+1779 
-1786 GVVSATVDNQNVYT
+1786 
-1800 VLGGKDSTDVPS
+1800 
-1812 EKIKVNASA
+1812 
-1821 GTARKTHITINL
+1821 
-1833 DTAIEGMTADN
+1833 
-1844 FVVLNGDKNVEL
+1844 
-1856 TEVKASSDNKTYT
+1856 
-1869 LYGTFDTSV
+1869 
-1878 TYTVT
+1878 
-1883 VNLTGTTVENT
+1883 
-1894 HIIASSPLMI
+1894 
-1904 KPSSGGGGGGNSGNA
+1904 
-1919 TYKITVVQSEN
+1919 
-1930 GKISPDTVTVNK
+1930 
-1942 NESKTFTITADE
+1942 
-1954 GYEIEDVI
+1954 
-1962 VNGESVG
+1962 
-1969 KVSEYTF
+1969 
-1976 EKVNAKAEITAKFK
+1976 
-1990 KIDAVPNPSDKPEP
+1990 
-2004 TDWNNPF
+2004 
-2011 VDVSNNDWFYN
+2011 
-2022 SVKYAYEN
+2022 
-2030 GLMYGVSNTEF
+2030 
-2041 APDGDVTRAMFVTV
+2041 
-2055 LYRTEGEPYAENSSF
+2055 
-2070 VDVASDSYY
+2070 
-2079 ANAVA
+2079 
-2084 WAEENKIVSGVSDTE
+2084 
-2099 FAPDMSITREQMAAI
+2099 
-2114 IYRYAEY
+2114 
-2121 KNCDIT
+2121 
-2127 VNETANYVDSDS
+2127 
-2139 VSDYARNA
+2139 
-2147 VDWLSEQEIMSGNT
+2147 
-2161 DGTFAPQANSTR
+2161 
-2173 AQTAAVFMRI
+2173 
-2183 NEKLK
+2183 

>member
-290 DMGSVAANGEGNT
+290 DMGSVAANGEGDT

-499 KSEYDIKVKPLN
+499 KSEYDIKVTPLN

-580 VVTIGV
+580 VVTI
-586 VTIEKDGDNKYA
+586 EKDGDNKYV

-672 ENVGQDDQTINIDI
+672 ENIGQDDQTINIDI

-1158 IRTLASTDDI
+1158 IRTLASTEDI

-1405 LTGINQDN
+1405 LTGINQYN

-1458 KNGNIVNENDLTED
+1458 KNGNIVNKNDLTED

-1508 VSAETLPSPVTMVE
+1508 VSAETLSSPVTMVE

-1543 VKSSNAVIDI
+1543 VKSSNAVIDL

-1571 GTVSEKTMSQSINLD
+1571 GTVSEK
-1586 GLEDGTHTITFKG
+1586 
-1599 ENDSKDGT
+1599 
-1607 LSEYMFTVD
+1607 
-1616 TLPPRLQIS
+1616 
-1625 SPNNG
+1625 
-1630 GFFEDTVTV
+1630 
-1639 KGISDSGAKVYIGA
+1639 IG
-1653 ENQEIQEVTVGDDGS
+1653 
-1668 FEKTVTLDNSM
+1668 
-1679 AYQNIVVYAAD
+1679 
-1690 EIGNETVPVTL
+1690 
-1701 QLTNKA
+1701 
-1707 LGNDDSVLQMYID
+1707 
-1720 GKECSDST
+1720 
-1728 IKAGTSGQLSLKVK
+1728 
-1742 TDNRIIEI
+1742 
-1750 NDDSAAANRIEW
+1750 
-1762 NVSAIEGAANVD
+1762 
-1774 ENGYI
+1774 
-1779 TTDEKIN
+1779 
-1786 GVVSATVDNQNVYT
+1786 
-1800 VLGGKDSTDVPS
+1800 
-1812 EKIKVNASA
+1812 
-1821 GTARKTHITINL
+1821 
-1833 DTAIEGMTADN
+1833 
-1844 FVVLNGDKNVEL
+1844 
-1856 TEVKASSDNKTYT
+1856 
-1869 LYGTFDTSV
+1869 
-1878 TYTVT
+1878 
-1883 VNLTGTTVENT
+1883 
-1894 HIIASSPLMI
+1894 
-1904 KPSSGGGGGGNSGNA
+1904 
-1919 TYKITVVQSEN
+1919 
-1930 GKISPDTVTVNK
+1930 
-1942 NESKTFTITADE
+1942 
-1954 GYEIEDVI
+1954 
-1962 VNGESVG
+1962 
-1969 KVSEYTF
+1969 
-1976 EKVNAKAEITAKFK
+1976 
-1990 KIDAVPNPSDKPEP
+1990 
-2004 TDWNNPF
+2004 
-2011 VDVSNNDWFYN
+2011 
-2022 SVKYAYEN
+2022 
-2030 GLMYGVSNTEF
+2030 
-2041 APDGDVTRAMFVTV
+2041 RAHV
-2055 LYRTEGEPYAENSSF
+2055 
-2070 VDVASDSYY
+2070 
-2079 ANAVA
+2079 
-2084 WAEENKIVSGVSDTE
+2084 
-2099 FAPDMSITREQMAAI
+2099 
-2114 IYRYAEY
+2114 
-2121 KNCDIT
+2121 
-2127 VNETANYVDSDS
+2127 
-2139 VSDYARNA
+2139 
-2147 VDWLSEQEIMSGNT
+2147 
-2161 DGTFAPQANSTR
+2161 
-2173 AQTAAVFMRI
+2173 
-2183 NEKLK
+2183 

>member
-468 VSFISTAPEIVYNRG
+468 VSFISTAPEIIYNRG

-499 KSEYDIKVKPLN
+499 KSEYDIKVTPLN

-567 VSDDIAYQGGSYG
+567 VSDDIAYQGGSY
-580 VVTIGV
+580 GV

-1069 VVSIPKKIP
+1069 MVSIPKKIP

-1182 GKTVHSVNFG
+1182 GKTIHSINFG

-1352 MPSGEYTVKVVA
+1352 MSSGEYTVKVVA

-1483 VGLVSGKQYVVGLK
+1483 VGLVSGKQ
-1497 GYKNTSSGGQI
+1497 
-1508 VSAETLPSPVTMVE
+1508 
-1522 PKKADVTLK
+1522 
-1531 AQNAVSIDGTDT
+1531 
-1543 VKSSNAVIDI
+1543 
-1553 VSDMN
+1553 
-1558 VSGEWSLDSGEMS
+1558 
-1571 GTVSEKTMSQSINLD
+1571 
-1586 GLEDGTHTITFKG
+1586 
-1599 ENDSKDGT
+1599 
-1607 LSEYMFTVD
+1607 
-1616 TLPPRLQIS
+1616 
-1625 SPNNG
+1625 
-1630 GFFEDTVTV
+1630 
-1639 KGISDSGAKVYIGA
+1639 
-1653 ENQEIQEVTVGDDGS
+1653 
-1668 FEKTVTLDNSM
+1668 
-1679 AYQNIVVYAAD
+1679 
-1690 EIGNETVPVTL
+1690 
-1701 QLTNKA
+1701 
-1707 LGNDDSVLQMYID
+1707 
-1720 GKECSDST
+1720 
-1728 IKAGTSGQLSLKVK
+1728 
-1742 TDNRIIEI
+1742 
-1750 NDDSAAANRIEW
+1750 
-1762 NVSAIEGAANVD
+1762 
-1774 ENGYI
+1774 
-1779 TTDEKIN
+1779 
-1786 GVVSATVDNQNVYT
+1786 
-1800 VLGGKDSTDVPS
+1800 
-1812 EKIKVNASA
+1812 
-1821 GTARKTHITINL
+1821 
-1833 DTAIEGMTADN
+1833 
-1844 FVVLNGDKNVEL
+1844 
-1856 TEVKASSDNKTYT
+1856 
-1869 LYGTFDTSV
+1869 
-1878 TYTVT
+1878 
-1883 VNLTGTTVENT
+1883 
-1894 HIIASSPLMI
+1894 
-1904 KPSSGGGGGGNSGNA
+1904 
-1919 TYKITVVQSEN
+1919 
-1930 GKISPDTVTVNK
+1930 
-1942 NESKTFTITADE
+1942 
-1954 GYEIEDVI
+1954 
-1962 VNGESVG
+1962 
-1969 KVSEYTF
+1969 
-1976 EKVNAKAEITAKFK
+1976 
-1990 KIDAVPNPSDKPEP
+1990 
-2004 TDWNNPF
+2004 
-2011 VDVSNNDWFYN
+2011 
-2022 SVKYAYEN
+2022 
-2030 GLMYGVSNTEF
+2030 
-2041 APDGDVTRAMFVTV
+2041 
-2055 LYRTEGEPYAENSSF
+2055 
-2070 VDVASDSYY
+2070 
-2079 ANAVA
+2079 
-2084 WAEENKIVSGVSDTE
+2084 
-2099 FAPDMSITREQMAAI
+2099 
-2114 IYRYAEY
+2114 
-2121 KNCDIT
+2121 
-2127 VNETANYVDSDS
+2127 
-2139 VSDYARNA
+2139 
-2147 VDWLSEQEIMSGNT
+2147 
-2161 DGTFAPQANSTR
+2161 
-2173 AQTAAVFMRI
+2173 
-2183 NEKLK
+2183 